1 MAQLRGIVDRIT
13 FQNEE
18 TGYTVARLQVER
30 GARAGYTDGL
40 ATIVG
45 KMLSIN
51 PGATV
56 VLEGEW
62 TTHKQY
68 GAQFKIASYQTVHPS
83 TVEGMRRYL
92 GSGLI
97 KGVGPVTAKRIVD
110 HFGREALRVIESDPE
125 RLVEVEGL
133 GDKRAKWIIRAWEEQ
148 REIHNVMLFLQSHEV
163 GTGYAVKIWK
173 RYGHEAIEVIQQ
185 NPYRLAV
192 DVWGIGFLTADR
204 IAQKMGI
211 PAHSGRRIQAGI
223 LHVLNEAADKDGHV
237 FLPEDALID
246 SCAQALSVPVD
257 AIAPRVA
264 QLLCDEAIV
273 ANDGR
278 VYLPHLYYAEQGAA
292 TRCYQLSRVQRI
304 ELGNI
309 PAEIAAIERRDGVTF
324 APGQKLALQKALSHN
339 LLVLTGG
346 PGTGKTTTIK
356 GLIALL
362 EARKKKIA
370 LAAPTGRAAKRM
382 SEATG
387 HEAKTIHR
395 LLKFSP
401 SEMAFEKN
409 FENPLEVEALIV
421 DEISMVDTV
430 LMNSLLRAVPISAS
444 VVLVGDVD
452 QLPSVGAGNVL
463 QDVIASGMVEVV
475 ELNEIFR
482 QARTSRIITNAHSIN
497 LGEMPNLQNDRGA
510 DFFFLEVSEP
520 DLVVETICGLC
531 ASRLPRTYRLDSIED
546 IQVLAPMYRGETGA
560 NNLNRVLQDRLNPCL
575 PASDRQAHQQE
586 MTLGGA
592 RFRVGD
598 KVMQVRNNYDRDI
611 FNGDIGRVHEI
622 ADEVLGVRFQDRVV
636 AYEFSD
642 LDELVLAYAMSVHKS
657 QGAEFRAVVMP
668 LTTQHYMML
677 QRNLL
682 YTAITRARELVVIVG
697 TKQALGM
704 AVRNNQVALRHT
716 TLAQRIQ
723 AGLVDKTA
731 QETLL

>member
-18 TGYTVARLQVER
+18 NGYTVARLQVEGSTAYNDR
-30 GARAGYTDGL
+30 L

-45 KMLSIN
+45 EMLSIN
-51 PGATV
+51 PGETV

-68 GAQFKIASYQTVHPS
+68 GAQFKIESYQTVYPS

-97 KGVGPVTAKRIVD
+97 KGIGPVTAKRIVD
-110 HFGREALRVIESDPE
+110 HFGKEALDVIESDPE

-133 GDKRAKWIIRAWEEQ
+133 GAKRAKWIIKAWEDQ

-173 RYGHEAIEVIQQ
+173 RYGHEAIELIRE
-185 NPYRLAV
+185 NPYRLSV

-211 PAHSGRRIQAGI
+211 PAHSDRRIQAGL
-223 LHVLNEAADKDGHV
+223 LHVLNEAADKEGHV
-237 FLPEDALID
+237 FLPEDALIE
-246 SCAQALSVPVD
+246 SCAEALDVPVD
-257 AIAPRVA
+257 AIAPCIA
-264 QLLCDEAIV
+264 QLLSEESIV
-273 ANDGR
+273 ANDER

-292 TRCYQLSRVQRI
+292 TRCYQLSQVQRI

-309 PAEIAAIERRDGVTF
+309 PAEIKAIEQRDGVTF
-324 APGQKLALQKALSHN
+324 APRQKLALEKALSHN

-362 EARKKKIA
+362 EARKKTIA

-387 HEAKTIHR
+387 YEAKTIHR

-401 SEMAFEKN
+401 SEMAFEKD
-409 FENPLEVEALIV
+409 FDNPLEIEALIV

-463 QDVIASGMVEVV
+463 KDVIASGTVEVV

-482 QARTSRIITNAHSIN
+482 QAQTSHIVTNAHAIN
-497 LGEMPNLQNDRGA
+497 RGEMPEVRNNRDA
-510 DFFFLEVSEP
+510 DFFFIEVSEP
-520 DLVVETICGLC
+520 DQVVETICGLC
-531 ASRLPRTYRLDSIED
+531 AARLPRTYRLDSIED
-546 IQVLAPMYRGETGA
+546 IQVLVPMYRGETGA
-560 NNLNRVLQDRLNPCL
+560 NNLNQVLQDKLNPKGL
-575 PASDRQAHQQE
+575 E
-586 MTLGGA
+586 MTRGGI

-598 KVMQVRNNYDRDI
+598 KVMQVRNNYDRDV
-611 FNGDIGRVHEI
+611 FNGDIGRVHGIEDDI
-622 ADEVLGVRFQDRVV
+622 LRVRFQDRVLE
-636 AYEFSD
+636 YEFSE

-682 YTAITRARELVVIVG
+682 YTAITRARELVVLVG

-704 AVRNNQVALRHT
+704 AVRNNRVAERHT
-716 TLAQRIQ
+716 TLSQRIR
-723 AGLVDKTA
+723 AGLVEEPV
-731 QETLL
+731 QGILL

>member
-18 TGYTVARLQVER
+18 NGYTVARLQVEGSTAYNNR
-30 GARAGYTDGL
+30 L

-45 KMLSIN
+45 EMLSIN
-51 PGATV
+51 PGETV
-56 VLEGEW
+56 ILEGEW

-68 GAQFKIASYQTVHPS
+68 GAQFKIESYQTVHPS

-97 KGVGPVTAKRIVD
+97 KGIGPVTAKRIVD
-110 HFGREALRVIESDPE
+110 HFGKEALDIIERDPE

-133 GDKRAKWIIRAWEEQ
+133 GAKRAKWIIKAWEDQ

-173 RYGHEAIEVIQQ
+173 RYGHEAIELIRE
-185 NPYRLAV
+185 NPYRLSV

-211 PAHSGRRIQAGI
+211 PAHSDRRIQAGL
-223 LHVLNEAADKDGHV
+223 LHVLNEAADKEGHV
-237 FLPEDALID
+237 FLPEDALIE
-246 SCAQALSVPVD
+246 SCAEALDVPVD
-257 AIAPRVA
+257 AIAPCVA
-264 QLLCDEAIV
+264 QLLSEESIV
-273 ANDGR
+273 VDDKR

-292 TRCYQLSRVQRI
+292 TRCYQLSQVQRI

-309 PAEIAAIERRDGVTF
+309 PAEIKAIEQRDGVTF
-324 APGQKLALQKALSHN
+324 APRQKLALEKALSHN

-362 EARKKKIA
+362 EARKKTIA
-370 LAAPTGRAAKRM
+370 LSAPTGRAAKRM

-387 HEAKTIHR
+387 YEAKTIHR

-401 SEMAFEKN
+401 SEMAFEKDFN
-409 FENPLEVEALIV
+409 NPLEIEALIV

-463 QDVIASGMVEVV
+463 KDVIASGIVEVV

-482 QARTSRIITNAHSIN
+482 QAQTSRIITNAHAIN
-497 LGEMPNLQNDRGA
+497 RGEMPDVQNDRDA

-520 DLVVETICGLC
+520 NQVVETVCGLC
-531 ASRLPRTYRLDSIED
+531 AARLPRTYRLNSIED
-546 IQVLAPMYRGETGA
+546 IQVLVPMYRGETGA
-560 NNLNRVLQDRLNPCL
+560 NNLNRVLQDELNPKG
-575 PASDRQAHQQE
+575 QE
-586 MTLGGA
+586 MTRGGI

-598 KVMQVRNNYDRDI
+598 KVMQVRNNYDRDV
-611 FNGDIGRVHEI
+611 FNGDIGRVQGIEDDI
-622 ADEVLGVRFQDRVV
+622 LRVRFQDRVLE
-636 AYEFSD
+636 YEFSE

-682 YTAITRARELVVIVG
+682 YTAITRARELVVLAG

-704 AVRNNQVALRHT
+704 AVRNNRVAERHT
-716 TLAQRIQ
+716 TLSQRIRTGIVEEPVQ
-723 AGLVDKTA
+723 G
-731 QETLL
+731 TLL

>member
-18 TGYTVARLQVER
+18 NGYTVARLQVEGSAAYNDR
-30 GARAGYTDGL
+30 L

-45 KMLSIN
+45 EMLSIN
-51 PGATV
+51 PGETV

-68 GAQFKIASYQTVHPS
+68 GAQFKIESYQTVYPS

-97 KGVGPVTAKRIVD
+97 KGIGPVTAKRIVD
-110 HFGREALRVIESDPE
+110 HFGKEALDVIESDPD

-133 GDKRAKWIIRAWEEQ
+133 GAKRAKWIIKAWEDQ

-173 RYGHEAIEVIQQ
+173 RYGNEAVELIRE
-185 NPYRLAV
+185 NPYRLSV

-211 PAHSGRRIQAGI
+211 PAHSDRRIQAGL
-223 LHVLNEAADKDGHV
+223 LHVLNEAADKEGHV
-237 FLPEDALID
+237 FLPEDVLIE
-246 SCAQALSVPVD
+246 SCAEALDVPVD
-257 AIAPRVA
+257 AIAPCVA
-264 QLLCDEAIV
+264 QLLSEESIVVNDE
-273 ANDGR
+273 R

-292 TRCYQLSRVQRI
+292 TRCYQLSQVQRI

-309 PAEIAAIERRDGVTF
+309 PAEIRAIEQRDEVTF
-324 APGQKLALQKALSHN
+324 APRQKLALEKALSHN

-362 EARKKKIA
+362 EARKKTIA

-387 HEAKTIHR
+387 YEAKTIHR

-409 FENPLEVEALIV
+409 FENPLEIEALIV

-463 QDVIASGMVEVV
+463 KDVIASGTVEVV

-482 QARTSRIITNAHSIN
+482 QAQTSHIVTSAHAIN
-497 LGEMPNLQNDRGA
+497 RGEMPYVQNDRDA

-520 DLVVETICGLC
+520 DQVVETVCGLC
-531 ASRLPRTYRLDSIED
+531 AARLPHTYRLDSIED
-546 IQVLAPMYRGETGA
+546 IQVLVPMYRGETGA
-560 NNLNRVLQDRLNPCL
+560 NNLNRVLQDKLNP
-575 PASDRQAHQQE
+575 RGQE
-586 MTLGGA
+586 MTRGGI

-598 KVMQVRNNYDRDI
+598 KVMQVRNNYDRDV
-611 FNGDIGRVHEI
+611 FNGDIGRVHGIEDDI
-622 ADEVLGVRFQDRVV
+622 LRVRFQDRVLE
-636 AYEFSD
+636 YEFSE

-682 YTAITRARELVVIVG
+682 YTAITRARELVVLVG

-704 AVRNNQVALRHT
+704 AVRNNRVAERHT
-716 TLAQRIQ
+716 TLSQRIR
-723 AGLVDKTA
+723 AGLVEESV
-731 QETLL
+731 QGILL

>member
-18 TGYTVARLQVER
+18 NGYTVARLQVE
-30 GARAGYTDGL
+30 GL
-40 ATIVG
+40 AAYNNRPATIVG
-45 KMLSIN
+45 EMLSIN
-51 PGATV
+51 PGETV

-68 GAQFKIASYQTVHPS
+68 GAQFKIESYQTVHPS

-97 KGVGPVTAKRIVD
+97 KGIGPVTAKRIVD
-110 HFGREALRVIESDPE
+110 HFGKEALDVIERDPK

-133 GDKRAKWIIRAWEEQ
+133 GAKRAKWIIEVWEDQ

-173 RYGHEAIEVIQQ
+173 KYGHEAVELIRE
-185 NPYRLAV
+185 NPYRLSV

-211 PAHSGRRIQAGI
+211 PAHSDRRIQAGL
-223 LHVLNEAADKDGHV
+223 LHVLNEAADKEGHV
-237 FLPEDALID
+237 FLPEDALIE
-246 SCAQALSVPVD
+246 SCAEALDVPID
-257 AIAPRVA
+257 AIPPCVA
-264 QLLCDEAIV
+264 QLLSEESIIV
-273 ANDGR
+273 DDKR

-292 TRCYQLSRVQRI
+292 TRCYQLSQVQRI

-309 PAEIAAIERRDGVTF
+309 PAEIRAIEQRDGVTF
-324 APGQKLALQKALSHN
+324 APRQKLALEKALSHN

-362 EARKKKIA
+362 EARNKKIA

-409 FENPLEVEALIV
+409 FENPLEIEALIV

-463 QDVIASGMVEVV
+463 KDVIASGIVEVV

-482 QARTSRIITNAHSIN
+482 QAQTSRIITNAHAIN
-497 LGEMPNLQNDRGA
+497 RGEMPYLQNDRDA

-520 DLVVETICGLC
+520 NQVVEMVCGLC
-531 ASRLPRTYRLDSIED
+531 AARLPRTYRLDSIED
-546 IQVLAPMYRGETGA
+546 IQVLVPMYRGETGA
-560 NNLNRVLQDRLNPCL
+560 NNLNQVLQDELNPKG
-575 PASDRQAHQQE
+575 QE
-586 MTLGGA
+586 MTRGGI

-598 KVMQVRNNYDRDI
+598 KVMQVRNNYDRDV
-611 FNGDIGRVHEI
+611 FNGDIGRVHGIEDDI
-622 ADEVLGVRFQDRVV
+622 LRVRFQDRVLE
-636 AYEFSD
+636 YEFSE

-682 YTAITRARELVVIVG
+682 YTAITRARELVVLVG

-704 AVRNNQVALRHT
+704 AVRNNRVAERHT
-716 TLAQRIQ
+716 TLSQRIR
-723 AGLVDKTA
+723 AGLVEEPV
-731 QETLL
+731 QGTLL

>member
-1 MAQLRGIVDRIT
+1 MARLRGVVERIT
-13 FQNEE
+13 FQNEDS
-18 TGYTVARLQVER
+18 GYTVARLQVE
-30 GARAGYTDGL
+30 GPAPAASPDGL

-45 KMLSIN
+45 EMLSIN
-51 PGATV
+51 PGETV

-62 TTHKQY
+62 TNHKQY
-68 GAQFKIASYQTVHPS
+68 GAQFKIASYRTVHPS

-97 KGVGPVTAKRIVD
+97 KGIGPVTAKRIVD
-110 HFGREALRVIESDPE
+110 HFGSESLQVIESDPE

-133 GDKRAKWIIRAWEEQ
+133 GAKRAKWIVRAWEEQ

-173 RYGHEAIEVIQQ
+173 RYGQQAIEVIRE
-185 NPYRLAV
+185 NPYRLSA

-211 PAHSGRRIQAGI
+211 PAHSDRRVQAGI
-223 LHVLNEAADKDGHV
+223 LHVLHEAADKDGHV
-237 FLPEDALID
+237 FLPGDALIE

-257 AIAPRVA
+257 AIPPCLA
-264 QLLCDEAIV
+264 QLVRDEAIV
-273 ANDGR
+273 ATDSR

-292 TRCYQLSRVQRI
+292 TRCYQLSQVARI
-304 ELGNI
+304 ELGDI
-309 PAEIAAIERRDGVTF
+309 PAEIAAIEQRDGVVF
-324 APGQKLALQKALSHN
+324 APGQKLALQKALSHH

-346 PGTGKTTTIK
+346 PGTGKTTAIK

-409 FENPLEVEALIV
+409 FENPLAIDALIV

-463 QDVIASGMVEVV
+463 KDVIASGIVEVV

-482 QARTSRIITNAHSIN
+482 QARTSRIITNAHAIN
-497 LGEMPNLQNDRGA
+497 RGEMPNLQNDRDA
-510 DFFFLEVSEP
+510 DFFFLEIAEP
-520 DLVVETICGLC
+520 DQVVEAVCGLC

-546 IQVLAPMYRGETGA
+546 IQVLVPMYRGETGA
-560 NNLNRVLQDRLNPCL
+560 NNLNRVLQDRLN
-575 PASDRQAHQQE
+575 ARGHE
-586 MTLGGA
+586 RHRGGVQ
-592 RFRVGD
+592 FRVGD
-598 KVMQVRNNYDRDI
+598 KVMQVRNNYDRDV
-611 FNGDIGRVHEI
+611 FNGDIGRVHAI
-622 ADEVLGVRFQDRVV
+622 DDEELQVRFQQRVV
-636 AYEFSD
+636 VYEVSD
-642 LDELVLAYAMSVHKS
+642 LDELVLAYAMSVHKG

-704 AVRNNQVALRHT
+704 AVRNNQVAMRHT
-716 TLAQRIQ
+716 TLAQRIR
-723 AGLVDKTA
+723 AGLADETA
-731 QETLL
+731 GRDAQA

>member
-18 TGYTVARLQVER
+18 NGYTVARLQVE
-30 GARAGYTDGL
+30 GL
-40 ATIVG
+40 AAYNNRPATIVG
-45 KMLSIN
+45 EMLSIN
-51 PGATV
+51 PGETV

-68 GAQFKIASYQTVHPS
+68 GAQFKIESYQTVHPS

-97 KGVGPVTAKRIVD
+97 KGIGPVTAKRIVD
-110 HFGREALRVIESDPE
+110 HFGKEALDVIERDPK

-133 GDKRAKWIIRAWEEQ
+133 GAKRAKWIIEVWEDQ

-173 RYGHEAIEVIQQ
+173 KYGHEAVELIRE
-185 NPYRLAV
+185 NPYRLSV

-211 PAHSGRRIQAGI
+211 PAHSDRRIQAGL
-223 LHVLNEAADKDGHV
+223 LHVLNEAADKEGHV
-237 FLPEDALID
+237 FLPEDALIE
-246 SCAQALSVPVD
+246 SCAEALDVPVD
-257 AIAPRVA
+257 AIPPCVA
-264 QLLCDEAIV
+264 QLLSEESIVVDDE
-273 ANDGR
+273 R

-292 TRCYQLSRVQRI
+292 TRCYQLSQVQRI

-309 PAEIAAIERRDGVTF
+309 PAEIRAIEQRDGVTF
-324 APGQKLALQKALSHN
+324 APRQKLALEKALSHN

-362 EARKKKIA
+362 EARNKKIA

-409 FENPLEVEALIV
+409 FENPLEIEALIV

-463 QDVIASGMVEVV
+463 KDVIASGIVEVV

-482 QARTSRIITNAHSIN
+482 QAQTSRIITNAHAIN
-497 LGEMPNLQNDRGA
+497 RGEMPYLQNDRDA

-520 DLVVETICGLC
+520 DQVVEMVCGLC
-531 ASRLPRTYRLDSIED
+531 AARLPRTYRLDSIED
-546 IQVLAPMYRGETGA
+546 IQVLVPMYRGETGA
-560 NNLNRVLQDRLNPCL
+560 NNLNQVLQDELNPKG
-575 PASDRQAHQQE
+575 QE
-586 MTLGGA
+586 MTRGGI

-598 KVMQVRNNYDRDI
+598 KVMQVRNNYDRDV
-611 FNGDIGRVHEI
+611 FNGDIGRVQGIEDDI
-622 ADEVLGVRFQDRVV
+622 LRVRFQDRVLE
-636 AYEFSD
+636 YEFSE

-682 YTAITRARELVVIVG
+682 YTAITRARELVVLVG

-704 AVRNNQVALRHT
+704 AVRNNRVAERHT
-716 TLAQRIQ
+716 TLSQRIR
-723 AGLVDKTA
+723 AGLVEESV
-731 QETLL
+731 QGTLL

>member
-18 TGYTVARLQVER
+18 NGYTVARLQVEGSAAYNDR
-30 GARAGYTDGL
+30 L

-45 KMLSIN
+45 EMLSIN
-51 PGATV
+51 PGETV

-62 TTHKQY
+62 ITHKQY
-68 GAQFKIASYQTVHPS
+68 GAQFKIESYQTIYPS

-110 HFGREALRVIESDPE
+110 HFGEEALDVIEGEPE

-133 GDKRAKWIIRAWEEQ
+133 GTKRAKWIIKAWEDQ

-173 RYGHEAIEVIQQ
+173 RYGHEAVELIQE
-185 NPYRLAV
+185 NPYRLSV

-211 PAHSGRRIQAGI
+211 SAHSDRRIQAGL
-223 LHVLNEAADKDGHV
+223 LHVLNEAADKEGHV
-237 FLPEDALID
+237 FLPEDALIE
-246 SCAQALSVPVD
+246 SCAEALDVPVD
-257 AIAPRVA
+257 AIAPCVA
-264 QLLCDEAIV
+264 QLLSEESIVVNDE
-273 ANDGR
+273 R

-292 TRCYQLSRVQRI
+292 TRCYQLSQVQRI

-309 PAEIAAIERRDGVTF
+309 PAEIEAIEQRDGVTF
-324 APGQKLALQKALSHN
+324 APRQKLALEKALSHN

-387 HEAKTIHR
+387 YEAKTIHR
-395 LLKFSP
+395 LLEFSP
-401 SEMAFEKN
+401 SEMAFKKK
-409 FENPLEVEALIV
+409 FKNPLEIEALIV

-463 QDVIASGMVEVV
+463 KDVIASGIVEVV

-482 QARTSRIITNAHSIN
+482 QAQTSCIITNAHLIN
-497 LGEMPNLQNDRGA
+497 LGEMPDVRNDRDA

-520 DLVVETICGLC
+520 DQVVETICGLC
-531 ASRLPRTYRLDSIED
+531 AARLPHTYRLNSIED
-546 IQVLAPMYRGETGA
+546 IQVLVPMYRGETGA
-560 NNLNRVLQDRLNPCL
+560 NNLNQVLQDKLNP
-575 PASDRQAHQQE
+575 RGQE
-586 MTLGGA
+586 MTRGGI

-598 KVMQVRNNYDRDI
+598 KVMQVRNNYDRDV
-611 FNGDIGRVHEI
+611 FNGDIGRVHGIEDDI
-622 ADEVLGVRFQDRVV
+622 LYVRFQDRVLE
-636 AYEFSD
+636 YEFSE

-657 QGAEFRAVVMP
+657 QGAEFRAVIMP

-682 YTAITRARELVVIVG
+682 YTAITRARELVVLVG

-704 AVRNNQVALRHT
+704 AVNNNRVAERHT
-716 TLAQRIQ
+716 TLAPRIR
-723 AGLVDKTA
+723 AGLVEESV

>member
-1 MAQLRGIVDRIT
+1 MTQLRGIVDRIT

-18 TGYTVARLQVER
+18 NGYTVARLQVE
-30 GARAGYTDGL
+30 GL
-40 ATIVG
+40 AAYNNRPATIVG
-45 KMLSIN
+45 EMLSIN
-51 PGATV
+51 PGETV

-68 GAQFKIASYQTVHPS
+68 GAQFKIASYQTVYPS

-97 KGVGPVTAKRIVD
+97 KGIGPVTAKRIVD
-110 HFGREALRVIESDPE
+110 HFGKEALDVIERDPE

-133 GDKRAKWIIRAWEEQ
+133 GAKRAKWIIKAWEDQ

-173 RYGHEAIEVIQQ
+173 RYGHDAVELIRE
-185 NPYRLAV
+185 NPYRLSV

-211 PAHSGRRIQAGI
+211 PAHSDRRIQAGL
-223 LHVLNEAADKDGHV
+223 LHVLNEAADKEGHV
-237 FLPEDALID
+237 FLPEDALIE
-246 SCAQALSVPVD
+246 SCVEALNVPVD
-257 AIAPRVA
+257 AIAPCIA
-264 QLLCDEAIV
+264 QLCSEESIVVDDE
-273 ANDGR
+273 R

-292 TRCYQLSRVQRI
+292 TRCYQLSQVQRI

-309 PAEIAAIERRDGVTF
+309 PAEIRAIEQRDGVTF
-324 APGQKLALQKALSHN
+324 APRQKTALEKALSHN

-362 EARKKKIA
+362 EARNKTIA
-370 LAAPTGRAAKRM
+370 LSAPTGRAAKRM

-401 SEMAFEKN
+401 SEMVFEKN
-409 FENPLEVEALIV
+409 FENPLEIDALIV

-463 QDVIASGMVEVV
+463 KDVIASGIVEVI

-482 QARTSRIITNAHSIN
+482 QAQTSRIITNAHAIN
-497 LGEMPNLQNDRGA
+497 RGEMPYVQNDRDA
-510 DFFFLEVSEP
+510 DFFFLEASEP
-520 DLVVETICGLC
+520 DQVVETVCGLC
-531 ASRLPRTYRLDSIED
+531 ATRLPRTYRLDSIED
-546 IQVLAPMYRGETGA
+546 IQVLVPMYRGETGA
-560 NNLNRVLQDRLNPCL
+560 NNLNRVLQDELNPKG
-575 PASDRQAHQQE
+575 QE
-586 MTLGGA
+586 MTRGGI

-598 KVMQVRNNYDRDI
+598 KVMQVRNNYDRDV
-611 FNGDIGRVHEI
+611 FNGDIGRVHGIEDDI
-622 ADEVLGVRFQDRVV
+622 LRVRFQDRVL
-636 AYEFSD
+636 AYEFSE

-704 AVRNNQVALRHT
+704 AVRNNRVAERHT
-716 TLAQRIQ
+716 TLSPRIQ
-723 AGLVDKTA
+723 NRPVDESI
-731 QETLL
+731 QGTLM

>member
-18 TGYTVARLQVER
+18 NGYTVARLQVEGSTAYNNR
-30 GARAGYTDGL
+30 L

-45 KMLSIN
+45 EMLSIN
-51 PGATV
+51 PGETV
-56 VLEGEW
+56 ILKGEW

-68 GAQFKIASYQTVHPS
+68 GAQFKIESYQTVHPS

-97 KGVGPVTAKRIVD
+97 KGIGPVTAKRIVD
-110 HFGREALRVIESDPE
+110 HFGKEALDVIERDPK

-133 GDKRAKWIIRAWEEQ
+133 GAKRAKWIIKAWEDQ

-173 RYGHEAIEVIQQ
+173 KYGQKAVELIRE
-185 NPYRLAV
+185 NPYRLSV

-211 PAHSGRRIQAGI
+211 PAHSNRRIQAGL
-223 LHVLNEAADKDGHV
+223 LHVLNEAADKEGHV
-237 FLPEDALID
+237 FLPEDALIE
-246 SCAQALSVPVD
+246 SCAEALDVPVD
-257 AIAPRVA
+257 AIAPCVA
-264 QLLCDEAIV
+264 QLFSEESIIVDDE
-273 ANDGR
+273 R
-278 VYLPHLYYAEQGAA
+278 VYLRDLYRAEQGAA
-292 TRCYQLSRVQRI
+292 TRCYQLSQVQRI

-309 PAEIAAIERRDGVTF
+309 PAEIRAIEQRDGVTF
-324 APGQKLALQKALSHN
+324 APRQKLALEKALSHN

-362 EARKKKIA
+362 EARNKKIA

-395 LLKFSP
+395 LLEFSP
-401 SEMAFEKN
+401 SEMAFKKN
-409 FENPLEVEALIV
+409 RENPLEIEALIV
-421 DEISMVDTV
+421 DEISMVDTF

-463 QDVIASGMVEVV
+463 KDVITSGIVEVV

-482 QARTSRIITNAHSIN
+482 QAQTSRIITNAHAIN
-497 LGEMPNLQNDRGA
+497 RGEMPYVQNDREA
-510 DFFFLEVSEP
+510 DFFFLEASEP
-520 DLVVETICGLC
+520 DHVVEMVCGLC
-531 ASRLPRTYRLDSIED
+531 AARLPRTYRLDSIED
-546 IQVLAPMYRGETGA
+546 IQVLVPMYRGETGA
-560 NNLNRVLQDRLNPCL
+560 NNLNRVLQDKLNPKG
-575 PASDRQAHQQE
+575 QE
-586 MTLGGA
+586 MMRGGI

-598 KVMQVRNNYDRDI
+598 KVMQVRNNYDRDV
-611 FNGDIGRVHEI
+611 FNGDIGRVQGIEDDI
-622 ADEVLGVRFQDRVV
+622 LRVRFQDRVLE
-636 AYEFSD
+636 YEFSE

-682 YTAITRARELVVIVG
+682 YTAITRARELVVLVG

-704 AVRNNQVALRHT
+704 AVRNNRVAERHT
-716 TLAQRIQ
+716 TLSQRIR
-723 AGLVDKTA
+723 AGIVEESV
-731 QETLL
+731 QGNLL

>member
-18 TGYTVARLQVER
+18 NGYTVARLQVEGSTAYNNR
-30 GARAGYTDGL
+30 L

-45 KMLSIN
+45 EMLSIN
-51 PGATV
+51 PGETV

-68 GAQFKIASYQTVHPS
+68 GSQFKIESYQTVYPS

-97 KGVGPVTAKRIVD
+97 KGIGPVTAKRIVN
-110 HFGREALRVIESDPE
+110 HFGKEALDVIESDPE

-133 GDKRAKWIIRAWEEQ
+133 GAKRAKWIIDAWEDQ

-173 RYGHEAIEVIQQ
+173 RYGHEAVELIQE
-185 NPYRLAV
+185 NPYRLSV

-211 PAHSGRRIQAGI
+211 PAHSNRRIQAGI
-223 LHVLNEAADKDGHV
+223 LHVLNEAADKEGHV
-237 FLPEDALID
+237 FLPEDALIE
-246 SCAQALSVPVD
+246 SCAEALEVPID
-257 AIAPRVA
+257 AIAPCVA
-264 QLLCDEAIV
+264 QLLSEESIVVDDE
-273 ANDGR
+273 R

-292 TRCYQLSRVQRI
+292 TRCYQLSQVQRI

-309 PAEIAAIERRDGVTF
+309 PAEIKAIEQRDGVTF
-324 APGQKLALQKALSHN
+324 APRQKLALEKALSHN

-362 EARKKKIA
+362 EARNKKIA

-409 FENPLEVEALIV
+409 FENPLEIEALIV

-463 QDVIASGMVEVV
+463 KDVIVSGIVEVV

-482 QARTSRIITNAHSIN
+482 QAQTSHIVTNAHAIN
-497 LGEMPNLQNDRGA
+497 RGEMPYVQNDRDA
-510 DFFFLEVSEP
+510 DFFFLEISEP
-520 DLVVETICGLC
+520 DQVVETVCGLC
-531 ASRLPRTYRLDSIED
+531 AARLPRTYRLDSIED
-546 IQVLAPMYRGETGA
+546 IQVLVPMYRGETGA
-560 NNLNRVLQDRLNPCL
+560 NNLNRVLQDELNPKG
-575 PASDRQAHQQE
+575 QE
-586 MTLGGA
+586 MTRGGI

-598 KVMQVRNNYDRDI
+598 KVMQVRNNYDRDV
-611 FNGDIGRVHEI
+611 FNGDIGRVQGIEDDI
-622 ADEVLGVRFQDRVV
+622 LRVRFQDRIIE
-636 AYEFSD
+636 YEFSE

-682 YTAITRARELVVIVG
+682 YTAITRARELVVLVG
-697 TKQALGM
+697 TKPALGM
-704 AVRNNQVALRHT
+704 AVRNNRVAERHT
-716 TLAQRIQ
+716 TLSQRIR
-723 AGLVDKTA
+723 AGIVEEPV
-731 QETLL
+731 QGNLL

>member
-18 TGYTVARLQVER
+18 NGYTVARLQVEGSTAYDNR
-30 GARAGYTDGL
+30 L

-45 KMLSIN
+45 EMLSIN
-51 PGATV
+51 PGETV

-68 GAQFKIASYQTVHPS
+68 GAQFKIESYETVYPS

-97 KGVGPVTAKRIVD
+97 KGIGPVTAKRIVN
-110 HFGREALRVIESDPE
+110 HFGKEALDVIERDPK

-133 GDKRAKWIIRAWEEQ
+133 GAKRAKWIIKAWEDQ

-173 RYGHEAIEVIQQ
+173 RYGHEAVELIRE
-185 NPYRLAV
+185 NPYRLSV

-211 PAHSGRRIQAGI
+211 PAHSDRRIQAGL
-223 LHVLNEAADKDGHV
+223 LHVLNEAADKEGHV
-237 FLPEDALID
+237 FLPEDALIE
-246 SCAQALSVPVD
+246 SCAEALDVPVD
-257 AIAPRVA
+257 AIAPCVA
-264 QLLCDEAIV
+264 QLLSEESVVVD
-273 ANDGR
+273 DKR

-292 TRCYQLSRVQRI
+292 TRCYQLSQVQRI

-309 PAEIAAIERRDGVTF
+309 PAEIKVIEQRDGVTF
-324 APGQKLALQKALSHN
+324 APRQKLALEKALSHN

-401 SEMAFEKN
+401 SEMTFEKN
-409 FENPLEVEALIV
+409 FENPLEIEALIV

-463 QDVIASGMVEVV
+463 KDVIASGIVEVV

-482 QARTSRIITNAHSIN
+482 QAQTSRIITNAHAIN
-497 LGEMPNLQNDRGA
+497 RGEMPYLQNDRDS

-520 DLVVETICGLC
+520 DQVVETVCGLC
-531 ASRLPRTYRLDSIED
+531 ASRLPRTYRLDGIED
-546 IQVLAPMYRGETGA
+546 IQVLVPMYRGETGA
-560 NNLNRVLQDRLNPCL
+560 NNLNRVLQDELNPKG
-575 PASDRQAHQQE
+575 QE
-586 MTLGGA
+586 MTRGGI

-611 FNGDIGRVHEI
+611 FNGDIGRIQGIEDDI
-622 ADEVLGVRFQDRVV
+622 FRVRFQDRIIE
-636 AYEFSD
+636 YEFSE

-682 YTAITRARELVVIVG
+682 YTAITRARELVILAG

-704 AVRNNQVALRHT
+704 AVRNNRVAERHT
-716 TLAQRIQ
+716 TLTQRIQ
-723 AGLVDKTA
+723 NRPIDEPVQG
-731 QETLL
+731 TLL

>member
-18 TGYTVARLQVER
+18 NGYTVARLQVEGQR
-30 GARAGYTDGL
+30 GEPV
-40 ATIVG
+40 TIVG
-45 KMLSIN
+45 ETLSMN
-51 PGATV
+51 PGESV
-56 VLEGEW
+56 VLDGEW
-62 TTHKQY
+62 STHKQY
-68 GAQFKIASYQTVHPS
+68 GAQFKIESYQTVHPS

-97 KGVGPVTAKRIVD
+97 KGVGPVTAKRIVN
-110 HFGREALRVIESDPE
+110 HFGDEALQVIENEPD

-133 GDKRAKWIIRAWEEQ
+133 GGKRAKLIVKAWEEQ
-148 REIHNVMLFLQSHEV
+148 REIHNVMLFLQSHDV
-163 GTGYAVKIWK
+163 GTGFAVKIWK
-173 RYGHEAIEVIQQ
+173 KYGQEAADLIRE

-211 PAHSGRRIQAGI
+211 PAHSDRRIQAGL
-223 LHVLNEAADKDGHV
+223 LHVLNEAADKEGHV
-237 FLPEDALID
+237 FLPNEALIEA
-246 SCAQALSVPVD
+246 CAQALEVPVD
-257 AIAPRVA
+257 AITPCVE
-264 QLLCDEAIV
+264 LLQKSEAIV
-273 ANDGR
+273 VAEDR
-278 VYLPHLYYAEQGAA
+278 VYLPHLFYAERGAA
-292 TRCYQLSRVQRI
+292 TRCFQLSQVQRI
-304 ELGNI
+304 ELGDI
-309 PAEIAAIERRDGVTF
+309 PAEIVAIEERDQVTF
-324 APGQKLALQKALSHN
+324 APRQKQALEKALSHN

-382 SEATG
+382 AEATG
-387 HEAKTIHR
+387 YEAKTIHR
-395 LLKFSP
+395 LLKYSP
-401 SEMAFEKN
+401 AEMAFEKN

-444 VVLVGDVD
+444 VILVGDVD
-452 QLPSVGAGNVL
+452 QLPSVGAGSVL
-463 QDVIASGMVEVV
+463 KDVIASGTVEVV

-482 QARTSRIITNAHSIN
+482 QAQTSRIITNAHAIN
-497 LGEMPNLQNDRGA
+497 RGEMPDIKNNRDA
-510 DFFFLEVSEP
+510 DFFFIEAAEP
-520 DLVVETICGLC
+520 DQVVETVSGLC
-531 ASRLPRTYRLDSIED
+531 TSRLPSTYQLNPVED
-546 IQVLAPMYRGETGA
+546 IQVLVPMYRGETGA
-560 NNLNRVLQDRLNPCL
+560 NNLNSVLQDRLNPKG
-575 PASDRQAHQQE
+575 QE
-586 MTLGGA
+586 MARGGT

-598 KVMQVRNNYDRDI
+598 KVMQIRNNYDKDV
-611 FNGDIGRVHEI
+611 FNGDIGRIQAIEP
-622 ADEVLGVRFQDRVV
+622 ADQEMVVKFQERLVG
-636 AYEFSD
+636 YEFGE

-682 YTAITRARELVVIVG
+682 YTAITRARELVVLVG
-697 TKQALGM
+697 TKRALGM
-704 AVRNNQVALRHT
+704 AVRNNQVAERHT
-716 TLAQRIQ
+716 TLAERIR
-723 AGLVDKTA
+723 AGLVDEPI

>member
-18 TGYTVARLQVER
+18 NGYTVARLQVEGSTAYNNR
-30 GARAGYTDGL
+30 L

-45 KMLSIN
+45 EMLSIN
-51 PGATV
+51 PGETV

-62 TTHKQY
+62 TNHKQY
-68 GAQFKIASYQTVHPS
+68 GAQFKIESYQTVYPS

-97 KGVGPVTAKRIVD
+97 KGIGPVTAKRIVD
-110 HFGREALRVIESDPE
+110 HFGKEALDVIERDPE
-125 RLVEVEGL
+125 RLIEVEGL
-133 GDKRAKWIIRAWEEQ
+133 GAKRAKWIIKAWEDQ

-173 RYGHEAIEVIQQ
+173 RYGHEAVELIQE
-185 NPYRLAV
+185 NPYRLSA
-192 DVWGIGFLTADR
+192 DVWGIGFLTTDR

-211 PAHSGRRIQAGI
+211 PAHSDRRIQAGL
-223 LHVLNEAADKDGHV
+223 LHVLNEAADKEGHV
-237 FLPEDALID
+237 FLPEDALIE
-246 SCAQALSVPVD
+246 SCAEALDVPVD
-257 AIAPRVA
+257 AIPPCVA
-264 QLLCDEAIV
+264 QLLSEESIV
-273 ANDGR
+273 VDDKR

-292 TRCYQLSRVQRI
+292 TRCYQLSQVQRI

-309 PAEIAAIERRDGVTF
+309 PAEIKAIEQRDGVTF
-324 APGQKLALQKALSHN
+324 APRQKLALEKALSHN

-362 EARKKKIA
+362 EARNKKIA

-409 FENPLEVEALIV
+409 FENPLEIEALIV

-463 QDVIASGMVEVV
+463 KDVIASGIVEVV

-482 QARTSRIITNAHSIN
+482 QAQTSHIVTNAHATN
-497 LGEMPNLQNDRGA
+497 RGEMPYVQNDRDA

-520 DLVVETICGLC
+520 DQVVETVCGLC
-531 ASRLPRTYRLDSIED
+531 AARLPRTYRLDSIED
-546 IQVLAPMYRGETGA
+546 IQVLVPMYRGETGA
-560 NNLNRVLQDRLNPCL
+560 NNLNQILQDELNPKG
-575 PASDRQAHQQE
+575 QE
-586 MTLGGA
+586 MTRGGI

-598 KVMQVRNNYDRDI
+598 KVMQVRNNYDRDV
-611 FNGDIGRVHEI
+611 FNGDIGRV
-622 ADEVLGVRFQDRVV
+622 LGIEDDILHMRFQDRVIE
-636 AYEFSD
+636 YEFSE

-682 YTAITRARELVVIVG
+682 YTAITRARELVVLVG

-704 AVRNNQVALRHT
+704 AVRNNRVAERHT
-716 TLAQRIQ
+716 TLSQRIR
-723 AGLVDKTA
+723 AGIVEEPV
-731 QETLL
+731 QENLL

>member
-18 TGYTVARLQVER
+18 NGYTVARLQVE
-30 GARAGYTDGL
+30 GATAYNNRP

-45 KMLSIN
+45 EMLSIN
-51 PGATV
+51 PGETV

-68 GAQFKIASYQTVHPS
+68 GAQFKIESYQTVYPS

-97 KGVGPVTAKRIVD
+97 KGIGPVTAKRIVN
-110 HFGREALRVIESDPE
+110 HFGKESLDVIENNPE
-125 RLVEVEGL
+125 RLVDVEGL
-133 GDKRAKWIIRAWEEQ
+133 GTKRAKWIIDAWEDQ

-173 RYGHEAIEVIQQ
+173 RYGHEAIELIRE
-185 NPYRLAV
+185 NPYRLSV

-211 PAHSGRRIQAGI
+211 PAHSDRRIQAGI
-223 LHVLNEAADKDGHV
+223 LHVLNEAADKEGHV
-237 FLPEDALID
+237 FLPEDALIE
-246 SCAQALSVPVD
+246 SCAEALDVPVD
-257 AIAPRVA
+257 AIAPCVA
-264 QLLCDEAIV
+264 QLLSEESIV
-273 ANDGR
+273 ANDER

-292 TRCYQLSRVQRI
+292 TRCYQLSQVQRI

-309 PAEIAAIERRDGVTF
+309 PAEVRAIEQRDRVTF
-324 APGQKLALQKALSHN
+324 APRQKLALEKALSHN

-409 FENPLEVEALIV
+409 FDNPLEIEALIV

-463 QDVIASGMVEVV
+463 KDVIASGIVEVV

-482 QARTSRIITNAHSIN
+482 QAQTSHIVTNAHAIN
-497 LGEMPNLQNDRGA
+497 RGEMPYVRNDRDA
-510 DFFFLEVSEP
+510 DFFFIEVSEP
-520 DLVVETICGLC
+520 DQVVETICGLC
-531 ASRLPRTYRLDSIED
+531 AARLPRTYRMDSIED
-546 IQVLAPMYRGETGA
+546 IQVLVPMYRGETGA
-560 NNLNRVLQDRLNPCL
+560 NNLNQVLQDELNP
-575 PASDRQAHQQE
+575 SGQE
-586 MTLGGA
+586 MTRGGI

-598 KVMQVRNNYDRDI
+598 KVMQVRNNYDRDV
-611 FNGDIGRVHEI
+611 FNGDIGRV
-622 ADEVLGVRFQDRVV
+622 LGIEDDILRVRFQDRVIE
-636 AYEFSD
+636 YEFSE

-682 YTAITRARELVVIVG
+682 YTAITRARELVILVG

-704 AVRNNQVALRHT
+704 AVRNNRVAERHT
-716 TLAQRIQ
+716 TLSQRIR
-723 AGLVDKTA
+723 AGIVEEPI
-731 QETLL
+731 QGNLL

>member
-18 TGYTVARLQVER
+18 NGYTVARLQVE
-30 GARAGYTDGL
+30 GATAYNDRL

-45 KMLSIN
+45 EMLSIN
-51 PGATV
+51 PGETV

-68 GAQFKIASYQTVHPS
+68 GAQFKIESYQTVYPS

-97 KGVGPVTAKRIVD
+97 KGIGPVTAKRIVN
-110 HFGREALRVIESDPE
+110 HFGKEALDVIENNPE
-125 RLVEVEGL
+125 RLVDVEGL
-133 GDKRAKWIIRAWEEQ
+133 GSKRAKWIIDAWEDQ

-173 RYGHEAIEVIQQ
+173 RYGHEAVELIKE
-185 NPYRLAV
+185 NPYRLSV

-211 PAHSGRRIQAGI
+211 PAHSDRRIQAGL
-223 LHVLNEAADKDGHV
+223 LHVLNEAADKEGHV
-237 FLPEDALID
+237 FLPEDALIE
-246 SCAQALSVPVD
+246 SCAEALDVPVD
-257 AIAPRVA
+257 AIAPCLA
-264 QLLCDEAIV
+264 QLLSEESIV
-273 ANDGR
+273 ANDER

-292 TRCYQLSRVQRI
+292 TRCYQLSQVQRI

-309 PAEIAAIERRDGVTF
+309 PAEIKVIEQRDGVTF
-324 APGQKLALQKALSHN
+324 APRQKTALEKALSHN

-362 EARKKKIA
+362 EARNKKIA

-401 SEMAFEKN
+401 SEMTFEKN
-409 FENPLEVEALIV
+409 FENPLEIEALIV
-421 DEISMVDTV
+421 DEISMVDTF

-463 QDVIASGMVEVV
+463 KDVIASGIVEVV

-482 QARTSRIITNAHSIN
+482 QAQTSRIITNAHAIN
-497 LGEMPNLQNDRGA
+497 RGEMPYLQNDRDA
-510 DFFFLEVSEP
+510 DFFFIEVSEP
-520 DLVVETICGLC
+520 DRVVETICGLC
-531 ASRLPRTYRLDSIED
+531 AARLPRTYRLDSIED
-546 IQVLAPMYRGETGA
+546 IQVLVPMYRGETGA
-560 NNLNRVLQDRLNPCL
+560 NNLNRVLQDELNPKG
-575 PASDRQAHQQE
+575 QE
-586 MTLGGA
+586 MMRGGI

-598 KVMQVRNNYDRDI
+598 KVMQVRNNYDRDV
-611 FNGDIGRVHEI
+611 FNGDIGHIQGIEDDILR
-622 ADEVLGVRFQDRVV
+622 VRFQDRVIE
-636 AYEFSD
+636 YEFSE

-682 YTAITRARELVVIVG
+682 YTAITRARELVVLVG

-704 AVRNNQVALRHT
+704 AVRNNRVAERHT
-716 TLAQRIQ
+716 TLSQRIR
-723 AGLVDKTA
+723 AGIVEEPV
-731 QETLL
+731 QGNLL

>member
-18 TGYTVARLQVER
+18 NGYTVARLQVEGSTAYDNR
-30 GARAGYTDGL
+30 L

-45 KMLSIN
+45 EMLSIN
-51 PGATV
+51 PGETV

-68 GAQFKIASYQTVHPS
+68 GAQFKIESYQTVYPS

-97 KGVGPVTAKRIVD
+97 KGIGPVTAKRIVD
-110 HFGREALRVIESDPE
+110 HFGKEALDVIESDPE

-133 GDKRAKWIIRAWEEQ
+133 GAKRAKWIIKAWEDQ

-173 RYGHEAIEVIQQ
+173 RYGHEAVELIQE
-185 NPYRLAV
+185 NPYRLSV

-211 PAHSGRRIQAGI
+211 PAHSNRRIQAGL
-223 LHVLNEAADKDGHV
+223 LHVLNEAADKEGHV
-237 FLPEDALID
+237 FLPEDALIE
-246 SCAQALSVPVD
+246 SCAEALDVPID
-257 AIAPRVA
+257 AIAPCVA
-264 QLLCDEAIV
+264 QLLSEESIVVDDE
-273 ANDGR
+273 R

-292 TRCYQLSRVQRI
+292 TRCYQLSQVQRI

-309 PAEIAAIERRDGVTF
+309 PAEIKVIEQRDGVTF
-324 APGQKLALQKALSHN
+324 APRQKLALEKALSHN

-362 EARKKKIA
+362 EARNKKIA

-387 HEAKTIHR
+387 REAKTIHR

-409 FENPLEVEALIV
+409 FENPLEIEALIV
-421 DEISMVDTV
+421 DEISMVDTF

-463 QDVIASGMVEVV
+463 KDVIASGIVEVV

-482 QARTSRIITNAHSIN
+482 QAQTSHIVTNAHAIN
-497 LGEMPNLQNDRGA
+497 RGEIPYVRNDRDA

-520 DLVVETICGLC
+520 DQVVETVCGLC
-531 ASRLPRTYRLDSIED
+531 AARLPRTYHLDSIED
-546 IQVLAPMYRGETGA
+546 IQVLVPMYRGETGA
-560 NNLNRVLQDRLNPCL
+560 NNLNQVLQDELNPKG
-575 PASDRQAHQQE
+575 QE
-586 MTLGGA
+586 MTRGGI

-598 KVMQVRNNYDRDI
+598 KVMQVRNNYDRDV
-611 FNGDIGRVHEI
+611 FNGDIGRV
-622 ADEVLGVRFQDRVV
+622 LGIEDDILHVRFQDRVIE
-636 AYEFSD
+636 YEFSE

-682 YTAITRARELVVIVG
+682 YTAITRARELVVLVG

-704 AVRNNQVALRHT
+704 AVRNNRVAERHT
-716 TLAQRIQ
+716 TLSQRIR
-723 AGLVDKTA
+723 AGIVEEPV
-731 QETLL
+731 QGNLL

>member
-18 TGYTVARLQVER
+18 NGYTVARLQVE
-30 GARAGYTDGL
+30 GL
-40 ATIVG
+40 AAYNNRPATIVG
-45 KMLSIN
+45 EMLSIN
-51 PGATV
+51 PGETV

-68 GAQFKIASYQTVHPS
+68 GAQFKIESYQTVHPS

-97 KGVGPVTAKRIVD
+97 KGIGPVTAKRIVD
-110 HFGREALRVIESDPE
+110 HFGKEALDVIERDPK

-133 GDKRAKWIIRAWEEQ
+133 GAKRAKWIIDAWEDQ

-173 RYGHEAIEVIQQ
+173 RYGHEAVELIQE
-185 NPYRLAV
+185 NPYRLSV

-211 PAHSGRRIQAGI
+211 PAHSNRRIQAGL
-223 LHVLNEAADKDGHV
+223 LHVLNEAADKEGHV
-237 FLPEDALID
+237 FLPEDALIE
-246 SCAQALSVPVD
+246 SCAEALDVPVD
-257 AIAPRVA
+257 AIPPCVA
-264 QLLCDEAIV
+264 QLLSEESIV
-273 ANDGR
+273 ADDKR

-292 TRCYQLSRVQRI
+292 TRCYQLSQVQRI

-309 PAEIAAIERRDGVTF
+309 PAEIRAIEQRDGVTF
-324 APGQKLALQKALSHN
+324 APRQKLALEKALSHN

-387 HEAKTIHR
+387 YEAKTIHR

-409 FENPLEVEALIV
+409 FENPLEIEALIV

-463 QDVIASGMVEVV
+463 KDVIASGIVEVV

-482 QARTSRIITNAHSIN
+482 QAQTSHIVTNAHAIN
-497 LGEMPNLQNDRGA
+497 RGEMPYVRNDRDA

-520 DLVVETICGLC
+520 DHVVEMVCGLC
-531 ASRLPRTYRLDSIED
+531 AARLPRTYRLDSIED
-546 IQVLAPMYRGETGA
+546 IQVLVPMYRGETGA
-560 NNLNRVLQDRLNPCL
+560 NNLNQVLQDELNPKG
-575 PASDRQAHQQE
+575 QE
-586 MTLGGA
+586 MTRGGI
-592 RFRVGD
+592 RFRIGD
-598 KVMQVRNNYDRDI
+598 KVMQVRNNYDRDV
-611 FNGDIGRVHEI
+611 FNGDIGRVQGIEDDI
-622 ADEVLGVRFQDRVV
+622 LRVRFQNRVIE
-636 AYEFSD
+636 YEFSE

-682 YTAITRARELVVIVG
+682 YTAITRARDLVVLVG

-704 AVRNNQVALRHT
+704 AVRNNRVAERYT
-716 TLAQRIQ
+716 TLAQRIRVGIVEEPVQ
-723 AGLVDKTA
+723 GN
-731 QETLL
+731 LL

>member
-18 TGYTVARLQVER
+18 NGYTVARLQVEGSAAYNER
-30 GARAGYTDGL
+30 L

-45 KMLSIN
+45 EMLSIN
-51 PGATV
+51 PGETV

-68 GAQFKIASYQTVHPS
+68 GAQFKIESYQTVYPS

-97 KGVGPVTAKRIVD
+97 KGIGPVTAKRIVD
-110 HFGREALRVIESDPE
+110 HFGKEALDVIESDPE

-133 GDKRAKWIIRAWEEQ
+133 GAKRAKWIIEAWEDQ

-173 RYGHEAIEVIQQ
+173 KYGHEAVELIKE
-185 NPYRLAV
+185 NPYRLSV

-211 PAHSGRRIQAGI
+211 PAHSDRRIQAGL
-223 LHVLNEAADKDGHV
+223 LHVLNEAADKEGHV
-237 FLPEDALID
+237 FLPEDALIE
-246 SCAQALSVPVD
+246 SCAKALDVPID
-257 AIAPRVA
+257 AIAPCIA
-264 QLLCDEAIV
+264 QLLSEESIV
-273 ANDGR
+273 VDDKR

-292 TRCYQLSRVQRI
+292 TRCYQLSQVQRI

-309 PAEIAAIERRDGVTF
+309 PAEIKAIEQRDGVTF
-324 APGQKLALQKALSHN
+324 APRQKLALEKALSHN

-362 EARKKKIA
+362 EARKKTIA

-387 HEAKTIHR
+387 YEAKTIHR

-409 FENPLEVEALIV
+409 FDNPLEIEALIV

-463 QDVIASGMVEVV
+463 KDVIASGTVEVV

-482 QARTSRIITNAHSIN
+482 QAQTSHIVTNAHLIN
-497 LGEMPNLQNDRGA
+497 RGEMPEVRNDRDA
-510 DFFFLEVSEP
+510 DFFFIEVSEP
-520 DLVVETICGLC
+520 DQVVETICGLC
-531 ASRLPRTYRLDSIED
+531 AARLPHTYRLDSIED
-546 IQVLAPMYRGETGA
+546 IQVLVPMYRGETGA
-560 NNLNRVLQDRLNPCL
+560 NNLNRVLQDKLNPKG
-575 PASDRQAHQQE
+575 QE
-586 MTLGGA
+586 MTRGGI

-598 KVMQVRNNYDRDI
+598 KVMQVRNNYDRDV
-611 FNGDIGRVHEI
+611 FNGDIGRVHGIEDDI
-622 ADEVLGVRFQDRVV
+622 LRVRFQDRVLE
-636 AYEFSD
+636 YEFSE

-682 YTAITRARELVVIVG
+682 YTAITRARELVVLVG

-704 AVRNNQVALRHT
+704 AVRNNRVAERHT
-716 TLAQRIQ
+716 TLSQRIR
-723 AGLVDKTA
+723 AGLVEEPV
-731 QETLL
+731 QGILL

>member
-18 TGYTVARLQVER
+18 NGYTVARLQVEGSTAYNNR
-30 GARAGYTDGL
+30 L

-45 KMLSIN
+45 EMLSIN
-51 PGATV
+51 PGETV
-56 VLEGEW
+56 ILEGEW

-68 GAQFKIASYQTVHPS
+68 GAQFKIESYQTVHPS

-97 KGVGPVTAKRIVD
+97 KGIGPVTAKRIVD
-110 HFGREALRVIESDPE
+110 HFGKEALDVIESAPK

-133 GDKRAKWIIRAWEEQ
+133 GAKRAKWIIKAWEDQ

-173 RYGHEAIEVIQQ
+173 KYGQKAVELIRE
-185 NPYRLAV
+185 NPYRLSV

-211 PAHSGRRIQAGI
+211 PAHSNRRIQAGL
-223 LHVLNEAADKDGHV
+223 LHVLNEAADKEGHV
-237 FLPEDALID
+237 FLPEDALIE
-246 SCAQALSVPVD
+246 SCAEALDVPVD
-257 AIAPRVA
+257 AIAPCVA
-264 QLLCDEAIV
+264 QLFSEESIIVDDE
-273 ANDGR
+273 R
-278 VYLPHLYYAEQGAA
+278 VYLRDLYRAEQGAA
-292 TRCYQLSRVQRI
+292 TRCYQLSQVQRI

-309 PAEIAAIERRDGVTF
+309 PAEIRAIEQRDGVTF
-324 APGQKLALQKALSHN
+324 APRQKLALEKALSHN

-362 EARKKKIA
+362 EARNKKIA

-395 LLKFSP
+395 LLEFSP
-401 SEMAFEKN
+401 SEMAFKKN
-409 FENPLEVEALIV
+409 RENPLEIEALIV
-421 DEISMVDTV
+421 DEISMVDTF

-463 QDVIASGMVEVV
+463 KDVITSGIVEVV

-482 QARTSRIITNAHSIN
+482 QAQTSRIITNAHAIN
-497 LGEMPNLQNDRGA
+497 RGEMPYVQNDREA
-510 DFFFLEVSEP
+510 DFFFLEASEP
-520 DLVVETICGLC
+520 DHVVEMVCGLC
-531 ASRLPRTYRLDSIED
+531 AARLPRTYRLDSIED
-546 IQVLAPMYRGETGA
+546 IQVLVPMYRGETGA
-560 NNLNRVLQDRLNPCL
+560 NNLNRVLQDKLN
-575 PASDRQAHQQE
+575 HKGQE
-586 MTLGGA
+586 MMRGGI

-598 KVMQVRNNYDRDI
+598 KVMQVRNNYDRDV
-611 FNGDIGRVHEI
+611 FNGDIGRVQGIEDDI
-622 ADEVLGVRFQDRVV
+622 LRVRFQDRVLE
-636 AYEFSD
+636 YEFSE

-682 YTAITRARELVVIVG
+682 YTAITRARELVVLVG

-704 AVRNNQVALRHT
+704 AVRNNRVAERHT
-716 TLAQRIQ
+716 TLSQRIRTGIVEEPVQ
-723 AGLVDKTA
+723 GN
-731 QETLL
+731 LL

>member
-18 TGYTVARLQVER
+18 NGYTVARLQVEGSTAYDNR
-30 GARAGYTDGL
+30 L

-45 KMLSIN
+45 EMLSIN
-51 PGATV
+51 PGETV

-68 GAQFKIASYQTVHPS
+68 GAQFKIESYQTVYPS

-97 KGVGPVTAKRIVD
+97 KGIGPVTAKRIVD
-110 HFGREALRVIESDPE
+110 HFGKEALDVIERDPK

-133 GDKRAKWIIRAWEEQ
+133 GAKRAKWIIKAWEDQ

-173 RYGHEAIEVIQQ
+173 RYGHEAIELIKE
-185 NPYRLAV
+185 NPYRLSV

-211 PAHSGRRIQAGI
+211 PAHSDRRIQAGL
-223 LHVLNEAADKDGHV
+223 LHVLNEAADKEGHV
-237 FLPEDALID
+237 FLPEDALIE
-246 SCAQALSVPVD
+246 SCAEALDVPVD
-257 AIAPRVA
+257 AIAPCVA
-264 QLLCDEAIV
+264 QLLSEESVVVD
-273 ANDGR
+273 DKR

-292 TRCYQLSRVQRI
+292 TRCYQLSQVQRI

-309 PAEIAAIERRDGVTF
+309 PAEIKVIEQRDGVTF
-324 APGQKLALQKALSHN
+324 APRQKLALEKALSHN

-401 SEMAFEKN
+401 SEMTFEKN
-409 FENPLEVEALIV
+409 FENPLEIEALIV

-463 QDVIASGMVEVV
+463 KDVIASGIVEVV

-482 QARTSRIITNAHSIN
+482 QAQTSRIITNAHAIN
-497 LGEMPNLQNDRGA
+497 RGEMPYLQNDRDS

-520 DLVVETICGLC
+520 DQVVETVCGLC

-546 IQVLAPMYRGETGA
+546 IQVLVPMYRGETGA
-560 NNLNRVLQDRLNPCL
+560 NNLNRVLQDELNPKG
-575 PASDRQAHQQE
+575 QE
-586 MTLGGA
+586 MMRGGI

-598 KVMQVRNNYDRDI
+598 KVMQVRNNYDRDV
-611 FNGDIGRVHEI
+611 FNGDIGRIQGIEEDI
-622 ADEVLGVRFQDRVV
+622 LRVRFQNRIVE
-636 AYEFSD
+636 YEFSE

-682 YTAITRARELVVIVG
+682 YTAITRARELVILAG

-704 AVRNNQVALRHT
+704 AVRNNRVAERHT
-716 TLAQRIQ
+716 TLTQRIQ
-723 AGLVDKTA
+723 NRPIDEPV

>member
-18 TGYTVARLQVER
+18 NGYTVARLQVEGSTAYNNR
-30 GARAGYTDGL
+30 L

-45 KMLSIN
+45 EMLSIN
-51 PGATV
+51 PGETV

-68 GAQFKIASYQTVHPS
+68 GSQFKIESYQTVYPS

-97 KGVGPVTAKRIVD
+97 KGIGPVTAKRIVN
-110 HFGREALRVIESDPE
+110 HFGKEALDVIESDPE

-133 GDKRAKWIIRAWEEQ
+133 GAKRAKWIIKAWEDQ

-173 RYGHEAIEVIQQ
+173 RYGHEAVELIQE
-185 NPYRLAV
+185 NPYRLSV

-211 PAHSGRRIQAGI
+211 PAHSNRRIQAGL
-223 LHVLNEAADKDGHV
+223 LHVLNEAADKEGHV
-237 FLPEDALID
+237 FLPEDALIE
-246 SCAQALSVPVD
+246 SCAEALEVPID
-257 AIAPRVA
+257 AIAPCVA
-264 QLLCDEAIV
+264 QLLSEESIV
-273 ANDGR
+273 VDDKR

-292 TRCYQLSRVQRI
+292 TRCYQLSQVQRI

-309 PAEIAAIERRDGVTF
+309 PAEIKAIEQRDGVTF
-324 APGQKLALQKALSHN
+324 APRQKSALEKALSHN

-362 EARKKKIA
+362 ETRNKKIA

-401 SEMAFEKN
+401 SEMTFEKN
-409 FENPLEVEALIV
+409 FENPLEIEALIV

-463 QDVIASGMVEVV
+463 KDVIASDTVEVV

-482 QARTSRIITNAHSIN
+482 QAQTSHIVTNAHAIN
-497 LGEMPNLQNDRGA
+497 RGEMPYVQNDRDA
-510 DFFFLEVSEP
+510 DFFFLEISEP
-520 DLVVETICGLC
+520 DQVVETVCGLC
-531 ASRLPRTYRLDSIED
+531 AARLPRTYRLDSIED
-546 IQVLAPMYRGETGA
+546 IQVLVPMYRGETGA
-560 NNLNRVLQDRLNPCL
+560 NNLNRVLQDELNPKG
-575 PASDRQAHQQE
+575 QE
-586 MTLGGA
+586 MTRGGI

-598 KVMQVRNNYDRDI
+598 KVMQVRNNYDRDV
-611 FNGDIGRVHEI
+611 FNGDIGRVQGIEDDI
-622 ADEVLGVRFQDRVV
+622 LRVRFQDRIIE
-636 AYEFSD
+636 YEFSE

-682 YTAITRARELVVIVG
+682 YTAITRARELVVLVG
-697 TKQALGM
+697 TKPALGM
-704 AVRNNQVALRHT
+704 AVRNNQVAERHT
-716 TLAQRIQ
+716 TLSQRIR
-723 AGLVDKTA
+723 AGIVEEPV
-731 QETLL
+731 QGNLL

>member
-1 MAQLRGIVDRIT
+1 
-13 FQNEE
+13 E
-18 TGYTVARLQVER
+18 
-30 GARAGYTDGL
+30 
-40 ATIVG
+40 
-45 KMLSIN
+45 
-51 PGATV
+51 
-56 VLEGEW
+56 
-62 TTHKQY
+62 
-68 GAQFKIASYQTVHPS
+68 SYQTVHPS

-97 KGVGPVTAKRIVD
+97 KGIGPVTAKRIVD
-110 HFGREALRVIESDPE
+110 HFGKEALDVIERDPK

-133 GDKRAKWIIRAWEEQ
+133 GAKRAKWIIKAWEDQ

-173 RYGHEAIEVIQQ
+173 KYGHEAVELIRE
-185 NPYRLAV
+185 NPYRLSV

-211 PAHSGRRIQAGI
+211 PAHSDRRIQAGL
-223 LHVLNEAADKDGHV
+223 LHVLNEAADKEGHV
-237 FLPEDALID
+237 FLPEDALTE
-246 SCAQALSVPVD
+246 SCAEALGVPVD
-257 AIAPRVA
+257 AIAPCVA
-264 QLLCDEAIV
+264 QLLSEESIVVDDE
-273 ANDGR
+273 R

-292 TRCYQLSRVQRI
+292 TRCYQLSQVQRI

-309 PAEIAAIERRDGVTF
+309 PAEIRAIEQRDGVTF
-324 APGQKLALQKALSHN
+324 APRQKLALEKALSHN

-362 EARKKKIA
+362 EARNKKIA

-409 FENPLEVEALIV
+409 FENPLEIEALIV

-463 QDVIASGMVEVV
+463 KDVIASGIVEVV

-482 QARTSRIITNAHSIN
+482 QAQTSRIIINAHAIN
-497 LGEMPNLQNDRGA
+497 RGEMPYVQNDRDA

-520 DLVVETICGLC
+520 DQVVEMVCGLC
-531 ASRLPRTYRLDSIED
+531 AARLPRTYRLNSIED
-546 IQVLAPMYRGETGA
+546 IQVLVPMYRGETGA
-560 NNLNRVLQDRLNPCL
+560 NNLNQVLQDELNPKG
-575 PASDRQAHQQE
+575 QE
-586 MTLGGA
+586 MTRGGI

-598 KVMQVRNNYDRDI
+598 KVMQVRNNYDRDV
-611 FNGDIGRVHEI
+611 FNGDIGRVQGIEDDI
-622 ADEVLGVRFQDRVV
+622 LRVRFQDRVLE
-636 AYEFSD
+636 YEFSE

-682 YTAITRARELVVIVG
+682 YTAITRARELVVLVG

-704 AVRNNQVALRHT
+704 AVRNNRVAERHT
-716 TLAQRIQ
+716 TLSQRIR
-723 AGLVDKTA
+723 AGLVEEPV
-731 QETLL
+731 QGTLL

>member
-1 MAQLRGIVDRIT
+1 MARLRGVVERIT
-13 FQNEE
+13 FQNEDS
-18 TGYTVARLQVER
+18 GYTVARLQVE
-30 GARAGYTDGL
+30 GPAPAASPDGL

-45 KMLSIN
+45 EMLSIN
-51 PGATV
+51 PGETV

-62 TTHKQY
+62 TNHKQY
-68 GAQFKIASYQTVHPS
+68 GAQFKIASYRTVHPS

-97 KGVGPVTAKRIVD
+97 KGIGPVTAKRIVD
-110 HFGREALRVIESDPE
+110 HFGSESLQVIESDPE

-133 GDKRAKWIIRAWEEQ
+133 GAKRAKWIVRAWEEQ

-173 RYGHEAIEVIQQ
+173 RYGQQAIEVIRE
-185 NPYRLAV
+185 NPYRLSA

-211 PAHSGRRIQAGI
+211 PAHSDRRVQAGI
-223 LHVLNEAADKDGHV
+223 LHVLHEAADKDGHV
-237 FLPEDALID
+237 FLPGDALIE

-257 AIAPRVA
+257 AIPPCLA
-264 QLLCDEAIV
+264 QLVRDEAIV
-273 ANDGR
+273 ATDSR

-292 TRCYQLSRVQRI
+292 TRCYQLSQVARI
-304 ELGNI
+304 ELGDI
-309 PAEIAAIERRDGVTF
+309 PAEIAAIEQRDGVVF
-324 APGQKLALQKALSHN
+324 APGQKLALQKALSHH

-346 PGTGKTTTIK
+346 PGTGKTTAIK

-409 FENPLEVEALIV
+409 FENPLAIDALIV

-463 QDVIASGMVEVV
+463 KDVIASGIVEVV

-482 QARTSRIITNAHSIN
+482 QARTSRIITNAHAIN
-497 LGEMPNLQNDRGA
+497 RGEMPNLQNDRDA
-510 DFFFLEVSEP
+510 DFFFLEIAEP
-520 DLVVETICGLC
+520 DQVVEAVCGLC

-546 IQVLAPMYRGETGA
+546 IQVLVLMYRGETGA
-560 NNLNRVLQDRLNPCL
+560 NNLNRVLQDRLN
-575 PASDRQAHQQE
+575 ARGHE
-586 MTLGGA
+586 RHRGGVQ
-592 RFRVGD
+592 FRVGD
-598 KVMQVRNNYDRDI
+598 KVMQVRNNYDRDV
-611 FNGDIGRVHEI
+611 FNGDIGRVHAI
-622 ADEVLGVRFQDRVV
+622 DDEELQVRFQQRVV
-636 AYEFSD
+636 VYEVSD
-642 LDELVLAYAMSVHKS
+642 LDELVLAYAMSVHKG

-704 AVRNNQVALRHT
+704 AVRNNQVAMRHT
-716 TLAQRIQ
+716 TLAQRIR
-723 AGLVDKTA
+723 AGLADETA
-731 QETLL
+731 GRDAQA

>member
-18 TGYTVARLQVER
+18 NGYTVARLQVEGSTAYDNR
-30 GARAGYTDGL
+30 L

-45 KMLSIN
+45 EMLSIN
-51 PGATV
+51 PGETV

-68 GAQFKIASYQTVHPS
+68 GAQFKIESYQTVYPS

-97 KGVGPVTAKRIVD
+97 KGIGPVTAKRIVD
-110 HFGREALRVIESDPE
+110 HFGKEALDVIERDPK

-133 GDKRAKWIIRAWEEQ
+133 GAKRAKWIIKAWEDQ

-173 RYGHEAIEVIQQ
+173 RYGHEAIELIKE
-185 NPYRLAV
+185 NPYRLSV

-211 PAHSGRRIQAGI
+211 PAHSDRRIQAGL
-223 LHVLNEAADKDGHV
+223 LHVLNEAADKEGHV
-237 FLPEDALID
+237 FLPEDALIE
-246 SCAQALSVPVD
+246 SCAEALDVPVD
-257 AIAPRVA
+257 AIAPCVA
-264 QLLCDEAIV
+264 QLLSEESVVVD
-273 ANDGR
+273 DKR

-292 TRCYQLSRVQRI
+292 TRCYQLSQVQRI

-309 PAEIAAIERRDGVTF
+309 PAEIKVIEQRDGVTF
-324 APGQKLALQKALSHN
+324 APRQKLALEKALSHN

-401 SEMAFEKN
+401 SEMTFEKN
-409 FENPLEVEALIV
+409 FENPLEIEALIV

-463 QDVIASGMVEVV
+463 KDVIASGIVEVV

-482 QARTSRIITNAHSIN
+482 QAQTSRIITNAHAIN
-497 LGEMPNLQNDRGA
+497 RGEMPYLQNDRDS

-520 DLVVETICGLC
+520 DQVVETVCGLC
-531 ASRLPRTYRLDSIED
+531 ASRLPRTYRLDGIED
-546 IQVLAPMYRGETGA
+546 IQVLVPMYRGETGA
-560 NNLNRVLQDRLNPCL
+560 NNLNRVLQDELNPKG
-575 PASDRQAHQQE
+575 QE
-586 MTLGGA
+586 MTRGGI

-611 FNGDIGRVHEI
+611 FNGDIGRIQGIEDDI
-622 ADEVLGVRFQDRVV
+622 FRVRFQDRIIE
-636 AYEFSD
+636 YEFSE

-682 YTAITRARELVVIVG
+682 YTAITRARELVILAG

-704 AVRNNQVALRHT
+704 AVRNNRVAERHT
-716 TLAQRIQ
+716 TLTQRIQ
-723 AGLVDKTA
+723 NRPIDEPVQG
-731 QETLL
+731 TLL

>member
-18 TGYTVARLQVER
+18 NGYTVARLQVEGSAAYNDR
-30 GARAGYTDGL
+30 L

-45 KMLSIN
+45 EMLSIN
-51 PGATV
+51 PGETV

-68 GAQFKIASYQTVHPS
+68 GAQFKIESYQTVYPS

-97 KGVGPVTAKRIVD
+97 KGIGPVTAKRIVD
-110 HFGREALRVIESDPE
+110 HFGKEALDVIESDPE

-133 GDKRAKWIIRAWEEQ
+133 GAKRAKWIIKAWEDQ

-173 RYGHEAIEVIQQ
+173 KYGHEAIELIRE
-185 NPYRLAV
+185 NPYRLSV

-211 PAHSGRRIQAGI
+211 PAYSDRRIQAGL
-223 LHVLNEAADKDGHV
+223 LHVLNEAADKEGHV
-237 FLPEDALID
+237 FLPEDALIE
-246 SCAQALSVPVD
+246 SCAEALDVPVD
-257 AIAPRVA
+257 AIAPCVA
-264 QLLCDEAIV
+264 QLLSEESIV
-273 ANDGR
+273 VDDKR

-292 TRCYQLSRVQRI
+292 TRCYQLSQVQRI

-309 PAEIAAIERRDGVTF
+309 PAEIKAIEQRDGVTF
-324 APGQKLALQKALSHN
+324 APRQKLALEKALSHN

-362 EARKKKIA
+362 EARKKTIA

-387 HEAKTIHR
+387 YEAKTIHR

-409 FENPLEVEALIV
+409 FENPLEIEALIV

-463 QDVIASGMVEVV
+463 KDVIASGTVEVV

-482 QARTSRIITNAHSIN
+482 QAQTSHIVTNAHAIN
-497 LGEMPNLQNDRGA
+497 RGEMPEVRNNRDA
-510 DFFFLEVSEP
+510 DFFFIEVSEP
-520 DLVVETICGLC
+520 DQVVETICGLC
-531 ASRLPRTYRLDSIED
+531 AARLPRTYRLDSIED
-546 IQVLAPMYRGETGA
+546 IQVLVPMYRGETGA
-560 NNLNRVLQDRLNPCL
+560 NNLNQVLQDKLNPKG
-575 PASDRQAHQQE
+575 QE
-586 MTLGGA
+586 MTRGGI

-598 KVMQVRNNYDRDI
+598 KVMQVRNNYDRDV
-611 FNGDIGRVHEI
+611 FNGDIGRVHGIEDDI
-622 ADEVLGVRFQDRVV
+622 LRVRFQDRVLE
-636 AYEFSD
+636 YEFSE

-682 YTAITRARELVVIVG
+682 YTAITRARELVVLVG

-704 AVRNNQVALRHT
+704 AVRNNRVAERHT
-716 TLAQRIQ
+716 TLSQRIRG
-723 AGLVDKTA
+723 GLVEESV
-731 QETLL
+731 QGTLL

>member
-18 TGYTVARLQVER
+18 NGYTVARLQVE
-30 GARAGYTDGL
+30 GATAYNDRL

-45 KMLSIN
+45 EMLSIN
-51 PGATV
+51 PGETV

-68 GAQFKIASYQTVHPS
+68 GAQFKIESYQTVYPS

-97 KGVGPVTAKRIVD
+97 KGIGPVTAKRIVN
-110 HFGREALRVIESDPE
+110 HFGKEALDVIENNPE
-125 RLVEVEGL
+125 RLVDVEGL
-133 GDKRAKWIIRAWEEQ
+133 GSKRAKWIIDAWEDQ

-173 RYGHEAIEVIQQ
+173 RYGHEAVELIKE
-185 NPYRLAV
+185 NPYRLSV

-211 PAHSGRRIQAGI
+211 PAHSDRRIQAGL
-223 LHVLNEAADKDGHV
+223 LHVLNEAADKEGHV
-237 FLPEDALID
+237 FLPEDALIE
-246 SCAQALSVPVD
+246 SCAEALDVPVD
-257 AIAPRVA
+257 AIAPCLA
-264 QLLCDEAIV
+264 QLLSEESIV
-273 ANDGR
+273 ANDER

-292 TRCYQLSRVQRI
+292 TRCYQLSQVQRI

-309 PAEIAAIERRDGVTF
+309 PAEIKVIEQRDGVTF
-324 APGQKLALQKALSHN
+324 APRQKTALEKALSHN

-362 EARKKKIA
+362 EARNKKIA

-401 SEMAFEKN
+401 SEMTFEKN
-409 FENPLEVEALIV
+409 FENPLEIEALIV
-421 DEISMVDTV
+421 DEISMVDTF

-463 QDVIASGMVEVV
+463 KDVIASGIVEVV

-482 QARTSRIITNAHSIN
+482 QAQTSRIITNAHAIN
-497 LGEMPNLQNDRGA
+497 RGEMPYLQNDRDA
-510 DFFFLEVSEP
+510 DFFFIEVSEP
-520 DLVVETICGLC
+520 DRVVETICGLC
-531 ASRLPRTYRLDSIED
+531 AARLPRTYRLDSIED
-546 IQVLAPMYRGETGA
+546 IQVLVPMYRGETGA
-560 NNLNRVLQDRLNPCL
+560 NNLNRVLQDELNPKG
-575 PASDRQAHQQE
+575 QE
-586 MTLGGA
+586 MTRGGI

-598 KVMQVRNNYDRDI
+598 KVMQVRNNYDRDV
-611 FNGDIGRVHEI
+611 FNGDIGRIQGIEDDI
-622 ADEVLGVRFQDRVV
+622 LRVRFQDRVIE
-636 AYEFSD
+636 YEFSE

-682 YTAITRARELVVIVG
+682 YTAITRARELVVLVG

-704 AVRNNQVALRHT
+704 AVRNNRVAERHT
-716 TLAQRIQ
+716 TLSQRIR
-723 AGLVDKTA
+723 AGIVEEPV
-731 QETLL
+731 QGNLL

>member
-18 TGYTVARLQVER
+18 NGYTVARLQVEGSTAYNNR
-30 GARAGYTDGL
+30 L

-45 KMLSIN
+45 EMLSIN
-51 PGATV
+51 PGETV

-68 GAQFKIASYQTVHPS
+68 GAQFKIESYQTVHPS

-97 KGVGPVTAKRIVD
+97 KGIGPVTAKRIVD
-110 HFGREALRVIESDPE
+110 HFGKEALDVIERDPK

-133 GDKRAKWIIRAWEEQ
+133 GAKRAKWIIEVWEDQ

-173 RYGHEAIEVIQQ
+173 KYGHEAVELIRE
-185 NPYRLAV
+185 NPYRLSV

-211 PAHSGRRIQAGI
+211 PAHSDRRIQAGL
-223 LHVLNEAADKDGHV
+223 LHVLNEAADKEGHV
-237 FLPEDALID
+237 FLPEDALIE
-246 SCAQALSVPVD
+246 SCAEALDVPVD
-257 AIAPRVA
+257 AIPPCVA
-264 QLLCDEAIV
+264 QLLSEESIVVDDE
-273 ANDGR
+273 R

-292 TRCYQLSRVQRI
+292 TRCYQLSQVQRI
-304 ELGNI
+304 VLGNI
-309 PAEIAAIERRDGVTF
+309 PAEIRAIEQRDGVTF
-324 APGQKLALQKALSHN
+324 APRQKLALEKALSHN

-362 EARKKKIA
+362 EARNKKIA

-409 FENPLEVEALIV
+409 FENPLEIEALIV

-463 QDVIASGMVEVV
+463 KDVIASGIVEVV

-482 QARTSRIITNAHSIN
+482 QAQTSRIITNAHAIN
-497 LGEMPNLQNDRGA
+497 RGEMPYVQNDRDA

-520 DLVVETICGLC
+520 DQVVEMVCGLC
-531 ASRLPRTYRLDSIED
+531 AARLPRTYRLNSIED
-546 IQVLAPMYRGETGA
+546 IQVLVPMYRGETGA
-560 NNLNRVLQDRLNPCL
+560 NNLNQVLQDELNPKG
-575 PASDRQAHQQE
+575 QE
-586 MTLGGA
+586 MTRGGI

-598 KVMQVRNNYDRDI
+598 KVMQVRNNYDRDV
-611 FNGDIGRVHEI
+611 FNGDIGRVQGIEDDI
-622 ADEVLGVRFQDRVV
+622 LRVRFQDRVLE
-636 AYEFSD
+636 YEFSE

-682 YTAITRARELVVIVG
+682 YTAITRARELVVLVG

-704 AVRNNQVALRHT
+704 AVRNNRVAERHT
-716 TLAQRIQ
+716 TLSQRIR
-723 AGLVDKTA
+723 AGLAEESV
-731 QETLL
+731 QGTLL

>member
-18 TGYTVARLQVER
+18 NGYTVARLQVEESTAYDNR
-30 GARAGYTDGL
+30 L

-45 KMLSIN
+45 EMLSIN
-51 PGATV
+51 PGETV

-68 GAQFKIASYQTVHPS
+68 GAQFKIESYQTVYPS

-97 KGVGPVTAKRIVD
+97 KGIGPVTAKRIVN
-110 HFGREALRVIESDPE
+110 HFGKEALDVIERDPK
-125 RLVEVEGL
+125 RLVDVEGL
-133 GDKRAKWIIRAWEEQ
+133 GTKRAKWIIDAWEDQ

-173 RYGHEAIEVIQQ
+173 RYGHEAIELIKE
-185 NPYRLAV
+185 NPYRLSV

-211 PAHSGRRIQAGI
+211 PAHSDRRIQAGL
-223 LHVLNEAADKDGHV
+223 LHVLNEAADKEGHV
-237 FLPEDALID
+237 FLPEDALIE
-246 SCAQALSVPVD
+246 SCAEALDVPVD
-257 AIAPRVA
+257 AIAPCVA
-264 QLLCDEAIV
+264 QLLSEESVVVD
-273 ANDGR
+273 DKR

-292 TRCYQLSRVQRI
+292 TRCYQLSQVQRI

-309 PAEIAAIERRDGVTF
+309 PAEIKVIEQRDGVTF
-324 APGQKLALQKALSHN
+324 APRQKLALEKALSHN

-401 SEMAFEKN
+401 SEMTFEKN
-409 FENPLEVEALIV
+409 FENPLEIEALIV

-463 QDVIASGMVEVV
+463 KDVIASGIVEVV

-482 QARTSRIITNAHSIN
+482 QAQTSRIITNAHAIN
-497 LGEMPNLQNDRGA
+497 RGEMPYLQNDRDS

-520 DLVVETICGLC
+520 DQVVETVCGLC
-531 ASRLPRTYRLDSIED
+531 ASRLPRTYRLDGIED
-546 IQVLAPMYRGETGA
+546 IQVLVPMYRGETGA
-560 NNLNRVLQDRLNPCL
+560 NNLNRVLQDELNPKG
-575 PASDRQAHQQE
+575 QE
-586 MTLGGA
+586 MTRSGI
-592 RFRVGD
+592 RFREGD
-598 KVMQVRNNYDRDI
+598 KVMQVRNNYDRDV
-611 FNGDIGRVHEI
+611 FNGDIGRIQGIEDDI
-622 ADEVLGVRFQDRVV
+622 FRVRFQDRIIE
-636 AYEFSD
+636 YEFSE

-682 YTAITRARELVVIVG
+682 YTAITRARELVILAG

-704 AVRNNQVALRHT
+704 AVRNNRVAERHT
-716 TLAQRIQ
+716 TLTQRIQ
-723 AGLVDKTA
+723 NRPIDEPVQG
-731 QETLL
+731 TLL

>member
-18 TGYTVARLQVER
+18 NGYTVARLQVEGSTAYNNR
-30 GARAGYTDGL
+30 L

-45 KMLSIN
+45 EMLSIN
-51 PGATV
+51 PGETV
-56 VLEGEW
+56 ILEGEW

-68 GAQFKIASYQTVHPS
+68 GSQFKIESYQTVHPS

-97 KGVGPVTAKRIVD
+97 KGIGPVTAKRIVD
-110 HFGREALRVIESDPE
+110 HFGKEALDVIERDPE

-133 GDKRAKWIIRAWEEQ
+133 GAKRAKWIIKAWEDQ

-173 RYGHEAIEVIQQ
+173 KYGQKAVELIQE
-185 NPYRLAV
+185 NPYRLSV

-211 PAHSGRRIQAGI
+211 PAHSNRRIQAGL
-223 LHVLNEAADKDGHV
+223 LHVLNEAADKEGHV
-237 FLPEDALID
+237 FLPEDVLIE
-246 SCAQALSVPVD
+246 SCAEALDVPVD
-257 AIAPRVA
+257 AIAPCVA
-264 QLLCDEAIV
+264 QLLSEESIV
-273 ANDGR
+273 VDDKR

-292 TRCYQLSRVQRI
+292 TRCYQLSQVQRI

-309 PAEIAAIERRDGVTF
+309 PAEIKAIEQRDGVTF
-324 APGQKLALQKALSHN
+324 APRQKLALKKALSHN

-387 HEAKTIHR
+387 YEAKTIHR

-409 FENPLEVEALIV
+409 FDNPLEIEALIV

-463 QDVIASGMVEVV
+463 KDVIASGIVEVV

-482 QARTSRIITNAHSIN
+482 QAQTSRIITNAHAIN
-497 LGEMPNLQNDRGA
+497 RGEMPYVQNDRDA

-520 DLVVETICGLC
+520 DQVVEMVCGLC
-531 ASRLPRTYRLDSIED
+531 AARLPRTYRLDSIED
-546 IQVLAPMYRGETGA
+546 IQVLVPMYRGETGA
-560 NNLNRVLQDRLNPCL
+560 NNLNQVLQDELNPKG
-575 PASDRQAHQQE
+575 QE
-586 MTLGGA
+586 MTRGGI

-598 KVMQVRNNYDRDI
+598 KVMQVRNNYDRDV
-611 FNGDIGRVHEI
+611 FNGDIGRVHGIEDDI
-622 ADEVLGVRFQDRVV
+622 LRVRFQDRVLE
-636 AYEFSD
+636 YEFSE

-682 YTAITRARELVVIVG
+682 YTAITRARELVVLVG

-704 AVRNNQVALRHT
+704 AVRNNRVAERHT
-716 TLAQRIQ
+716 TLSQRIRVGIVEESVQ
-723 AGLVDKTA
+723 GI
-731 QETLL
+731 LL

>member
-18 TGYTVARLQVER
+18 NGYTIARLQVEGSTAYNNR
-30 GARAGYTDGL
+30 L

-45 KMLSIN
+45 EMLSIN
-51 PGATV
+51 PGETV
-56 VLEGEW
+56 ILEGEW

-68 GAQFKIASYQTVHPS
+68 GAQFKIESYQTVYPS

-97 KGVGPVTAKRIVD
+97 KGIGPVTAKRIVD
-110 HFGREALRVIESDPE
+110 HFGKEALDVIERDPE

-133 GDKRAKWIIRAWEEQ
+133 GAKRAKWIIKAWEDQ

-173 RYGHEAIEVIQQ
+173 RYGHEAIELIRE
-185 NPYRLAV
+185 NPYRLSV

-211 PAHSGRRIQAGI
+211 PAHSDRRIQAGL
-223 LHVLNEAADKDGHV
+223 LHVLNEAADKEGHV
-237 FLPEDALID
+237 FLPEDALIE
-246 SCAQALSVPVD
+246 SCAEALDVPVD
-257 AIAPRVA
+257 AIAPCVA
-264 QLLCDEAIV
+264 QLLSEESIV
-273 ANDGR
+273 ANDER

-292 TRCYQLSRVQRI
+292 TRCYQLSQVQRI

-309 PAEIAAIERRDGVTF
+309 PAEVRAIEQRDGVTF
-324 APGQKLALQKALSHN
+324 APRQKLALEKALSHN

-409 FENPLEVEALIV
+409 FDNPLEIDALIV

-463 QDVIASGMVEVV
+463 KDVIASGTVEVV

-482 QARTSRIITNAHSIN
+482 QAQTSHIVTNAHAIN
-497 LGEMPNLQNDRGA
+497 RGEMPYVQNDRDA
-510 DFFFLEVSEP
+510 DFFFIEVSEP
-520 DLVVETICGLC
+520 NQVVEMVCGLC
-531 ASRLPRTYRLDSIED
+531 AARLPRTYRLDSIED
-546 IQVLAPMYRGETGA
+546 IQVLVPMYRGETGA
-560 NNLNRVLQDRLNPCL
+560 NNLNQVLQDELNPKG
-575 PASDRQAHQQE
+575 QE
-586 MTLGGA
+586 MTRGGI

-598 KVMQVRNNYDRDI
+598 KVMQVRNNYDRDV
-611 FNGDIGRVHEI
+611 FNGDIGRV
-622 ADEVLGVRFQDRVV
+622 LGIEDDILHMRFQDRVIE
-636 AYEFSD
+636 YEFSE

-682 YTAITRARELVVIVG
+682 YTAITRARELVVLVG

-704 AVRNNQVALRHT
+704 AVRNNRVAERHT
-716 TLAQRIQ
+716 TLSQRIR
-723 AGLVDKTA
+723 AGIVEEPV
-731 QETLL
+731 QGTLL

>member
-18 TGYTVARLQVER
+18 NGYTVARLQVEGSTAYDNR
-30 GARAGYTDGL
+30 L

-45 KMLSIN
+45 EMLSIN
-51 PGATV
+51 PGETV

-68 GAQFKIASYQTVHPS
+68 GAQFKIESYETVYPS

-97 KGVGPVTAKRIVD
+97 KGIGPVTAKRIVN
-110 HFGREALRVIESDPE
+110 HFGKEALDVIERDPK

-133 GDKRAKWIIRAWEEQ
+133 GAKRAKWIIKAWEDQ

-173 RYGHEAIEVIQQ
+173 RYGHEAVELIRE
-185 NPYRLAV
+185 NPYRLSV

-211 PAHSGRRIQAGI
+211 PAHSDRRIQAGL
-223 LHVLNEAADKDGHV
+223 LHVLNEAADKEGHV
-237 FLPEDALID
+237 FLPEDALIE
-246 SCAQALSVPVD
+246 SCAEALDVPVD
-257 AIAPRVA
+257 AIAPCVA
-264 QLLCDEAIV
+264 QLLSEESVVVD
-273 ANDGR
+273 DKR

-292 TRCYQLSRVQRI
+292 TRCYQLSQVQRI

-309 PAEIAAIERRDGVTF
+309 PAEIKVIEQRDGVTF
-324 APGQKLALQKALSHN
+324 APRQKLALEKALSHN

-401 SEMAFEKN
+401 SEMTFEKN
-409 FENPLEVEALIV
+409 FENPLEIEALIV

-463 QDVIASGMVEVV
+463 KDVIASGIVEVV

-482 QARTSRIITNAHSIN
+482 QAQTSRIITNAHAIN
-497 LGEMPNLQNDRGA
+497 LGEMPYLQNDRDS

-520 DLVVETICGLC
+520 DQVVETVCGLC
-531 ASRLPRTYRLDSIED
+531 ASRLPRTYRLDGIED
-546 IQVLAPMYRGETGA
+546 IQVLVPMYRGETGA
-560 NNLNRVLQDRLNPCL
+560 NNLNRVLQDELNPKG
-575 PASDRQAHQQE
+575 QE
-586 MTLGGA
+586 MTRGGI
-592 RFRVGD
+592 RFREGD
-598 KVMQVRNNYDRDI
+598 KVMQVRNNYDRDV
-611 FNGDIGRVHEI
+611 FNGDIGRIQGIEDDI
-622 ADEVLGVRFQDRVV
+622 FRVRFQDRIIE
-636 AYEFSD
+636 YEFSE

-682 YTAITRARELVVIVG
+682 YTAITRARELVILAG

-704 AVRNNQVALRHT
+704 AVRNNRVAERHT
-716 TLAQRIQ
+716 TLTQRIQ
-723 AGLVDKTA
+723 NRPIDEPVQG
-731 QETLL
+731 TLL

>member
-18 TGYTVARLQVER
+18 NGYTVARLQVEGSTAYNNR
-30 GARAGYTDGL
+30 L

-45 KMLSIN
+45 EMLSIN
-51 PGATV
+51 PGETV

-68 GAQFKIASYQTVHPS
+68 GAQFKIESYQTVHPS

-97 KGVGPVTAKRIVD
+97 KGIGPVTAKRIVD
-110 HFGREALRVIESDPE
+110 HFGKEALDVIERDPK

-133 GDKRAKWIIRAWEEQ
+133 GAKRAKWIIKAWEDQ

-173 RYGHEAIEVIQQ
+173 KYGQKAVELIRE
-185 NPYRLAV
+185 NPYRLSV

-211 PAHSGRRIQAGI
+211 PAHSDRRIQAGL
-223 LHVLNEAADKDGHV
+223 LHVLNEAADKEGHV
-237 FLPEDALID
+237 FLPEDALIE
-246 SCAQALSVPVD
+246 SCAEALDVPVD
-257 AIAPRVA
+257 AIAPCVA
-264 QLLCDEAIV
+264 QLLSEESIV
-273 ANDGR
+273 ADDKR

-292 TRCYQLSRVQRI
+292 TRCYQLSQVQRI

-309 PAEIAAIERRDGVTF
+309 PAEIKAIEQRDGVTF
-324 APGQKLALQKALSHN
+324 APRQKLALEKALSHN

-362 EARKKKIA
+362 EARNKKIA

-395 LLKFSP
+395 LLEFSP
-401 SEMAFEKN
+401 SEMAFKKN
-409 FENPLEVEALIV
+409 RENPLEIEALIV

-463 QDVIASGMVEVV
+463 KDVIASGIVEVV

-482 QARTSRIITNAHSIN
+482 QAQTSRIITNAHAIN
-497 LGEMPNLQNDRGA
+497 RGEMPYVQNDREA
-510 DFFFLEVSEP
+510 DFFFLEASEP
-520 DLVVETICGLC
+520 DHVVEMVCGLC
-531 ASRLPRTYRLDSIED
+531 AARLPRTYRLDSIED
-546 IQVLAPMYRGETGA
+546 IQVLVPMYRGETGA
-560 NNLNRVLQDRLNPCL
+560 NNLNRVLQDKLNPKG
-575 PASDRQAHQQE
+575 QE
-586 MTLGGA
+586 MMRGGI

-598 KVMQVRNNYDRDI
+598 KVMQVRNNYDRDV
-611 FNGDIGRVHEI
+611 FNGDIGRVQGIEDDI
-622 ADEVLGVRFQDRVV
+622 LRVRFQDRVLE
-636 AYEFSD
+636 YEFSE

-682 YTAITRARELVVIVG
+682 YTAITRARELVVLVG

-704 AVRNNQVALRHT
+704 AVRNNRVAERHT
-716 TLAQRIQ
+716 TLSQRIR
-723 AGLVDKTA
+723 AGLVEEPV
-731 QETLL
+731 QGTLL

>member
-18 TGYTVARLQVER
+18 NGYTVARLQVEGSTAYNNR
-30 GARAGYTDGL
+30 L

-45 KMLSIN
+45 EMLSIN
-51 PGATV
+51 PGETV

-68 GAQFKIASYQTVHPS
+68 GAQFKIESYQTVYPS

-97 KGVGPVTAKRIVD
+97 KGIGPVTAKRIVD
-110 HFGREALRVIESDPE
+110 HFGKEALDVIERDPE
-125 RLVEVEGL
+125 QLVEVEGL
-133 GDKRAKWIIRAWEEQ
+133 GAKRAKWIIKAWEDQ

-173 RYGHEAIEVIQQ
+173 RYGHEAVALIQE
-185 NPYRLAV
+185 NPYRLSV

-211 PAHSGRRIQAGI
+211 PAHSDRRIQAGL
-223 LHVLNEAADKDGHV
+223 LHVLNEAADKEGHV
-237 FLPEDALID
+237 FLPEDALIE
-246 SCAQALSVPVD
+246 SCAEALDVPVD
-257 AIAPRVA
+257 AIAPCVA
-264 QLLCDEAIV
+264 QLLSEESIV
-273 ANDGR
+273 VDDKR

-292 TRCYQLSRVQRI
+292 TRCYQLSQVQRI

-309 PAEIAAIERRDGVTF
+309 PAEIRAIEQRDGVTF
-324 APGQKLALQKALSHN
+324 APRQKLALEKALSHN

-362 EARKKKIA
+362 EARNKKIA

-409 FENPLEVEALIV
+409 FENPLEIEALIV

-463 QDVIASGMVEVV
+463 KDVIASGTVEVV

-482 QARTSRIITNAHSIN
+482 QAQTSRIITNAHAIN
-497 LGEMPNLQNDRGA
+497 RGEMPYVQNDRDA

-520 DLVVETICGLC
+520 NQVVEMVCGLC
-531 ASRLPRTYRLDSIED
+531 AARLPRTYRLDSIED
-546 IQVLAPMYRGETGA
+546 IQVLVPMYRGETGA
-560 NNLNRVLQDRLNPCL
+560 NNLNQVLQDELNPKG
-575 PASDRQAHQQE
+575 QE
-586 MTLGGA
+586 MIRGGI

-598 KVMQVRNNYDRDI
+598 KVMQVRNNYDRDV
-611 FNGDIGRVHEI
+611 FNGDIGRVQGIEDDI
-622 ADEVLGVRFQDRVV
+622 LRVRFQDRVLE
-636 AYEFSD
+636 YEFSE
-642 LDELVLAYAMSVHKS
+642 LDELVLAYALSVHKS

-682 YTAITRARELVVIVG
+682 YTAITRARELVVLAG

-704 AVRNNQVALRHT
+704 AVRNNRVAERHT
-716 TLAQRIQ
+716 TLSQRIR
-723 AGLVDKTA
+723 AGIAEEPV
-731 QETLL
+731 QGNLL

>member
-1 MAQLRGIVDRIT
+1 MVQLRGIVDRIT

-18 TGYTVARLQVER
+18 NGYTIARLQVEGSTAYNDR
-30 GARAGYTDGL
+30 L

-45 KMLSIN
+45 EMLSIN
-51 PGATV
+51 PGETV

-68 GAQFKIASYQTVHPS
+68 GAQFKIESYQTVYPS

-97 KGVGPVTAKRIVD
+97 KGIGPVTAKRIVD
-110 HFGREALRVIESDPE
+110 HFGKEALDVIESDPE

-133 GDKRAKWIIRAWEEQ
+133 GAKRAKWIIKAWENQ

-173 RYGHEAIEVIQQ
+173 RYGHEAVGLIRE
-185 NPYRLAV
+185 NPYRLSV

-211 PAHSGRRIQAGI
+211 PAHSDRRIQAGL
-223 LHVLNEAADKDGHV
+223 LHVLNEAADKEGHV
-237 FLPEDALID
+237 FLPEDALIE
-246 SCAQALSVPVD
+246 SCTEALDVPID
-257 AIAPRVA
+257 AIAPCVA
-264 QLLCDEAIV
+264 QLLSEESIVVNDE
-273 ANDGR
+273 R

-292 TRCYQLSRVQRI
+292 TRCYQLSQVQRI

-309 PAEIAAIERRDGVTF
+309 PAEIKAIEQRDGVTF
-324 APGQKLALQKALSHN
+324 APNQKLALEKALTHN

-362 EARKKKIA
+362 EAREKTIA

-387 HEAKTIHR
+387 YEAKTIHR

-401 SEMAFEKN
+401 SEMTFEKN
-409 FENPLEVEALIV
+409 FDNPLEIEALIV

-463 QDVIASGMVEVV
+463 KDVIESGIVEVV

-482 QARTSRIITNAHSIN
+482 QAQTSRIITNAHAIN
-497 LGEMPNLQNDRGA
+497 RGEIPYVQNDRDA
-510 DFFFLEVSEP
+510 DFFFLEASEP
-520 DLVVETICGLC
+520 DQVVETICGLC
-531 ASRLPRTYRLDSIED
+531 AARLPRTYHLDSIED
-546 IQVLAPMYRGETGA
+546 IQVLVPMYRGETGA
-560 NNLNRVLQDRLNPCL
+560 NNLNQVLQDKLN
-575 PASDRQAHQQE
+575 AKGQE
-586 MTLGGA
+586 MTRGGI
-592 RFRVGD
+592 RFRVDD
-598 KVMQVRNNYDRDI
+598 KVMQVRNNYDRDV
-611 FNGDIGRVHEI
+611 FNGDIGRVHGIEDDI
-622 ADEVLGVRFQDRVV
+622 LRVRFQDRVLE
-636 AYEFSD
+636 YEFSE

-682 YTAITRARELVVIVG
+682 YTAITRARELVVLVG
-697 TKQALGM
+697 TKQAMGM
-704 AVRNNQVALRHT
+704 AVRNNRVAERHT
-716 TLAQRIQ
+716 TLSQRIQ
-723 AGLVDKTA
+723 NRPVEELV
-731 QETLL
+731 QGTLL

>member
-1 MAQLRGIVDRIT
+1 MTQLRGIVDRIT

-18 TGYTVARLQVER
+18 NGYTVARLQVE
-30 GARAGYTDGL
+30 GL
-40 ATIVG
+40 AAYNNRPATIVG
-45 KMLSIN
+45 EMLSIN
-51 PGATV
+51 PGETV
-56 VLEGEW
+56 VLDGEW

-68 GAQFKIASYQTVHPS
+68 GAQFKIASYQTVYPS

-97 KGVGPVTAKRIVD
+97 KGIGPVTAKRIVE
-110 HFGREALRVIESDPE
+110 HFGKEALHVIERDPE

-133 GDKRAKWIIRAWEEQ
+133 GAKRAKWIIKAWEDQ

-173 RYGHEAIEVIQQ
+173 KYGQKAVELIRE
-185 NPYRLAV
+185 NPYRLSA

-211 PAHSGRRIQAGI
+211 PAHSDRRIQAGL
-223 LHVLNEAADKDGHV
+223 LHVLNEAADKEGHV
-237 FLPEDALID
+237 FLPEDALIE
-246 SCAQALSVPVD
+246 SCVEALDVPVD
-257 AIAPRVA
+257 AIAPCIA
-264 QLLCDEAIV
+264 QLRSEESIVVDEE
-273 ANDGR
+273 R

-292 TRCYQLSRVQRI
+292 TRCYQLSQVQRI

-309 PAEIAAIERRDGVTF
+309 PAEIRAIEQRDGVTF
-324 APGQKLALQKALSHN
+324 APRQKTALEKALSHN

-362 EARKKKIA
+362 EARNKTIA

-401 SEMAFEKN
+401 SEMVFEKN
-409 FENPLEVEALIV
+409 FENPLEIDALIV

-463 QDVIASGMVEVV
+463 KDVIASGIVEVI

-482 QARTSRIITNAHSIN
+482 QAQTSRIITNAHAIN
-497 LGEMPNLQNDRGA
+497 RGEMPYVQNDRDA
-510 DFFFLEVSEP
+510 DFFFLEASEP
-520 DLVVETICGLC
+520 DQVVETVCGLC
-531 ASRLPRTYRLDSIED
+531 ATRLPRTYRLDSIED
-546 IQVLAPMYRGETGA
+546 IQVLVPMYRGETGA
-560 NNLNRVLQDRLNPCL
+560 NNLNRVLQDELNPKG
-575 PASDRQAHQQE
+575 QE
-586 MTLGGA
+586 MMRGGI

-598 KVMQVRNNYDRDI
+598 KVMQVRNNYDRDV
-611 FNGDIGRVHEI
+611 FNGDIGRVHGIEDDI
-622 ADEVLGVRFQDRVV
+622 LRVRFQDRVL
-636 AYEFSD
+636 AYEFSE

-704 AVRNNQVALRHT
+704 AVRNNRVAERYT
-716 TLAQRIQ
+716 TLSPRIQ
-723 AGLVDKTA
+723 NRPVDESI
-731 QETLL
+731 QGTLM